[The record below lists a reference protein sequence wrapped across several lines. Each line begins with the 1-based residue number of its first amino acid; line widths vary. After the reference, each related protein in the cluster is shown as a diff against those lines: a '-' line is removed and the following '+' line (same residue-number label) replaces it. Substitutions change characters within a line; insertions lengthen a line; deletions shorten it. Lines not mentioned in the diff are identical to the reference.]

1 MACTTTS
8 SYKENIYNPDV
19 EQTISVI
26 INNKTVDPSFVKAIK
41 YDDKIFEVES
51 ISIGN
56 AVAREIQ
63 LELSNQFTEEF
74 TEVSL
79 SSTLHIETPETLAL
93 GTYMIVEKDNSNDY
107 YTKYILHDYM
117 DKFHKK
123 YDASSIVPCTR
134 FALLQ
139 SICNYCGVELENS
152 SIINGDVIVNTYD
165 NTIEA
170 LEYVRCIAERAA
182 GNAKITRYNKLRIKE
197 LNTNENIILPNEM
210 VGDYS
215 YDDEKTITKV
225 IFENATQKFEKGNN
239 TGECICLSQYSP
251 FSCTQEEVNNIFQ
264 SLNELTYQSL
274 KARIWG
280 DPSVDAGDRLTYGNI
295 KSFAQMSWQW
305 GNGFYGEYDCSLKTN
320 QQTSLVERLSNSQKI
335 RRIKSILDESNMQI
349 DLLLEENDE
358 NKTSIANLNLNL
370 ESIKSSVTKKIEDLE
385 NDTSPIAAQKGVKS
399 ATIYDAAEKSIMWQK
414 TYGKTTQK
422 NRAGYNILKN
432 SSFSNDLSDWAVL
445 KSGTTP
451 EITTYNGKKC
461 LHFKG
466 SLGSRQH
473 VSQSIEKRIAVGKTY
488 TVTCMAFL
496 KDFVAGT
503 TNCFLS
509 FYFDGKKTDG
519 TWTGESI
526 VSGAA
531 AFNSKSYDYSKGT
544 FIKTKYTFKIKEDTD
559 LTKAFGFY
567 IYARDFTGDLY
578 VYDVQIAEGTE
589 AKDWEDFGISPSTEF
604 PSVIAGVGR
613 ENYFNKNA
621 SPKSYGVST
630 SVLDTGVRET
640 ITVAGNYKYC
650 AFRLGGAELLG
661 KTMTIGMTITPSASN
676 TGLATIYFGNAS
688 SVSKQAVLNSTLSG
702 TGNKSVT
709 LNLPTSMPSDCTD
722 INLLLYANGTG
733 TGNVGDYVDYTNLI
747 INEGRELKKYVP
759 YEHTE
764 IGFEINNANLWNDD
778 LLYNTVTKTDDKF
791 TIDGWAQLVLDND
804 AIIKMFK
811 PNTKYT
817 IKIIRKITSIPS
829 TIKENRNGDLVL
841 YRPAPSYWNALDLYD
856 KGKDKVSVGDVI
868 TTYQT
873 ITTPSDLTDIR
884 LLGYAWYGNDDGS
897 TTYKGCGSI
906 EIQQIMVVEGEYT
919 ENDFPE
925 YKKHNS
931 QAVAIDLQG
940 NELYSLENG
949 TKDEIDVANGKVT
962 LIKKT
967 KEFTLAENKTMSASA
982 LTNTTRFVI
991 YNVASSSDDFLYAMS
1006 THFCYMVDYNADK
1019 EHFYIARN
1027 GAMYLFVN
1035 KSIAS
1040 TVDELKTWLSKNNVK
1055 FLYEL
1060 AEPEEI
1066 DLSKIDL
1073 PNAYRGINY
1082 ITFTELSDFY
1092 YYRDNALNE
1101 IYVSKDENE
1110 KQIRNINENF
1120 AKQEI
1125 TNNSIIQRVQETN
1138 ETMSNNYALK
1148 EEVSSEIQHTKN
1160 SLTIEFNE
1168 QIEDLQN
1175 KKTDTL
1181 KNQLVTIDVNG
1192 IEVSTNLSTVSTIM
1206 RNDRFAIK
1214 SGDTEAFYVGYDE
1227 NLKKSVS
1234 RMNDL
1239 TITDYFTA
1247 GYHRQEKF
1255 EIDGEKRTGWFFV
1268 GGE

>member
-8 SYKENIYNPDV
+8 SYKENIYNPDI

-93 GTYMIVEKDNSNDY
+93 GTYMVAEKDNSNDY

-123 YDASSIVPCTR
+123 YDASSMVPCTR

-182 GNAKITRYNKLRIKE
+182 GNAKITRYNKLKIKE

-215 YDDEKTITKV
+215 YDDQKTITKV

-264 SLNELTYQSL
+264 SLNGLTYQSL

-399 ATIYDAAEKSIMWQK
+399 ATIYDATEKSIMWQK

-422 NRAGYNILKN
+422 NREGYNILKN
-432 SSFSNDLSDWAVL
+432 SSFSNNLSDWAVL

-473 VSQSIEKRIAVGKTY
+473 VSQSIEKRISVGKTY

-526 VSGAA
+526 VGGAA
-531 AFNSKSYDYSKGT
+531 AFNSKSYDYSKGA
-544 FIKTKYTFKIKEDTD
+544 FIKTKYTFKIKKDTD

-604 PSVIAGVGR
+604 PSPIESVGR
-613 ENYFNKNA
+613 KNLFDYSKLNNDNTIQWTAYSDVGAVFRALPIYVGKNKKVYFSTNVPALKTEN
-621 SPKSYGVST
+621 
-630 SVLDTGVRET
+630 
-640 ITVAGNYKYC
+640 
-650 AFRLGGAELLG
+650 AFYA
-661 KTMTIGMTITPSASN
+661 
-676 TGLATIYFGNAS
+676 
-688 SVSKQAVLNSTLSG
+688 
-702 TGNKSVT
+702 
-709 LNLPTSMPSDCTD
+709 
-722 INLLLYANGTG
+722 INN
-733 TGNVGDYVDYTNLI
+733 
-747 INEGRELKKYVP
+747 INETTTNQINIDNSRVVNSNNDGYVYLGVVTNRQYYEDVQNNVYWIMISTDNVEYLP

-764 IGFEINNANLWNDD
+764 INA
-778 LLYNTVTKTDDKF
+778 TVTGKNLFDLESFMSSRGVTYTKNSDGSFLVNTEGATYRNPYQFSETD
-791 TIDGWAQLVLDND
+791 IDVSLSGLITLGTATYARIQLLNNKND
-804 AIIKMFK
+804 VISE
-811 PNTKYT
+811 
-817 IKIIRKITSIPS
+817 ITSSRP
-829 TIKENRNGDLVL
+829 TVL
-841 YRPAPSYWNALDLYD
+841 NKKACKIRFNWTNQGTFTLKDVMLE
-856 KGKDKVSVGDVI
+856 KGSVV
-868 TTYQT
+868 
-873 ITTPSDLTDIR
+873 TD
-884 LLGYAWYGNDDGS
+884 Y
-897 TTYKGCGSI
+897 
-906 EIQQIMVVEGEYT
+906 E
-919 ENDFPE
+919 E
-925 YKKHNS
+925 YKSNS
-931 QAVAIDLQG
+931 LAINLQG
-940 NELYSLENG
+940 NELCSLPKKI
-949 TKDEIDVANGKVT
+949 KDEVNITNGKSSIV
-962 LIKKT
+962 KRT
-967 KEFTLAENKTMSASA
+967 KEFILDENKTIVLEKA
-982 LTNTTRFVI
+982 LTNTTRFLI
-991 YNVASSSDDFLYAMS
+991 YNVTSSMNDYPSAIS
-1006 THFCYMVDYNADK
+1006 THFKYLVDYNSDA
-1019 EHFYIARN
+1019 EHFYITRN

-1066 DLSKIDL
+1066 DLGKTDL
-1073 PNAYRGINY
+1073 PNAYRGINH

-1175 KKTDTL
+1175 KQVDTL

-1192 IEVSTNLSTVSTIM
+1192 IAVSTNISAIKTIM
-1206 RNDRFAIK
+1206 NNDRFAIK

-1247 GYHRQEKF
+1247 GYHRQERF
-1255 EIDGEKRTGWFFV
+1255 EIDGEKRTGWFYV

>member
-8 SYKENIYNPDV
+8 SYKENIYNPDI

-93 GTYMIVEKDNSNDY
+93 GTYMVAEKDNSNDY

-123 YDASSIVPCTR
+123 YDASSMVPCTR

-182 GNAKITRYNKLRIKE
+182 GNAKITRYNKLKIKE

-215 YDDEKTITKV
+215 YDDQKTITKV

-264 SLNELTYQSL
+264 SLNGLTYQSL

-414 TYGKTTQK
+414 TYGKSTQATRSGKNLFTKQGNATPKTDTTFW
-422 NRAGYNILKN
+422 NGITY
-432 SSFSNDLSDWAVL
+432 
-445 KSGTTP
+445 TTP
-451 EITTYNGKKC
+451 ESDGWCKVSVDNTNGTATVFANQMTKRNTIDKLEVNKTYSILVEVRNLTMSGSSSTPSYLQLCETAKNSVWQSIQNYDLTMFKETNKVVFQM
-461 LHFKG
+461 LTKTNFDSSTMDFRNFVSVPKGYKVEFEYRLMVVKG
-466 SLGSRQH
+466 SYTLDTIGEYEPYGVMPSPDFPSPIESVGRKNLFD
-473 VSQSIEKRIAVGKTY
+473 VNSITENTY
-488 TVTCMAFL
+488 L
-496 KDFVAGT
+496 IAGT
-503 TNCFLS
+503 
-509 FYFDGKKTDG
+509 GG
-519 TWTGESI
+519 TGS
-526 VSGAA
+526 
-531 AFNSKSYDYSKGT
+531 
-544 FIKTKYTFKIKEDTD
+544 
-559 LTKAFGFY
+559 
-567 IYARDFTGDLY
+567 
-578 VYDVQIAEGTE
+578 
-589 AKDWEDFGISPSTEF
+589 
-604 PSVIAGVGR
+604 
-613 ENYFNKNA
+613 
-621 SPKSYGVST
+621 
-630 SVLDTGVRET
+630 
-640 ITVAGNYKYC
+640 
-650 AFRLGGAELLG
+650 
-661 KTMTIGMTITPSASN
+661 
-676 TGLATIYFGNAS
+676 S
-688 SVSKQAVLNSTLSG
+688 SVSNVSDFIFVKANQSYYLSYSYTSLLNTAYRTLCYYDTNKNFISG
-702 TGNKSVT
+702 ISIDPASFHTFT
-709 LNLPTSMPSDCTD
+709 PTQD
-722 INLLLYANGTG
+722 G
-733 TGNVGDYVDYTNLI
+733 YVRFSYDKNYTNIQL
-747 INEGRELKKYVP
+747 EKGTAATDYVP
-759 YEHTE
+759 YEHTD
-764 IGFEINNANLWNDD
+764 ISA
-778 LLYNTVTKTDDKF
+778 TVTGKNLINPNLPVNSKTQNGI
-791 TIDGWAQLVLDND
+791 TITNNGDGTYTATGTSTSSL
-804 AIIKMFK
+804 AISLTQK
-811 PNTKYT
+811 NT
-817 IKIIRKITSIPS
+817 IKLNKSTSY
-829 TIKENRNGDLVL
+829 TN
-841 YRPAPSYWNALDLYD
+841 
-856 KGKDKVSVGDVI
+856 
-868 TTYQT
+868 
-873 ITTPSDLTDIR
+873 
-884 LLGYAWYGNDDGS
+884 
-897 TTYKGCGSI
+897 SI
-906 EIQQIMVVEGEYT
+906 EILEGNFLGAIVVAVLDSEDKITYNYMNVSSSSLSNTKTPTEDLTIKAYEYYIDKANITVNFKFRVQLEEGTVATDYE
-919 ENDFPE
+919 E
-925 YKKHNS
+925 YKSNS
-931 QAVAIDLQG
+931 LTIDLQG
-940 NELYSLENG
+940 NELCSLPKKI
-949 TKDEIDVANGKVT
+949 KDEVNITNGEALLNKKLKKAVFDGSDDEGWTLYPNKTHTFALNMGQTIDKHDIAYCSRFTEISPDKFGVANG
-962 LIKKT
+962 IY
-967 KEFTLAENKTMSASA
+967 SAY
-982 LTNTTRFVI
+982 TNTI
-991 YNVASSSDDFLYAMS
+991 IIS
-1006 THFCYMVDYNADK
+1006 
-1019 EHFYIARN
+1019 
-1027 GAMYLFVN
+1027 YLDCDT
-1035 KSIAS
+1035 I
-1040 TVDELKTWLSKNNVK
+1040 DEFKTWLSNHNVEV
-1055 FLYEL
+1055 LYEL

-1066 DLSKIDL
+1066 NLGKIDL
-1073 PNAYRGINY
+1073 PNAYRGINH

-1148 EEVSSEIQHTKN
+1148 EEVSSEIQQTKN

-1175 KKTDTL
+1175 KQVDTL

-1192 IEVSTNLSTVSTIM
+1192 IAVSTNTSAIKTIM
-1206 RNDRFAIK
+1206 NNDRFAIK

-1247 GYHRQEKF
+1247 GYHRQERF
-1255 EIDGEKRTGWFFV
+1255 EIDGEKRTGWFYV

>member
-8 SYKENIYNPDV
+8 SYKENIYNPDI

-93 GTYMIVEKDNSNDY
+93 GTYMVVEKDNSNDY

-123 YDASSIVPCTR
+123 HDASSMVPCTR

-182 GNAKITRYNKLRIKE
+182 GNAKITRYNKLKIKE

-210 VGDYS
+210 IGDYS
-215 YDDEKTITKV
+215 YDDQKTITKV

-264 SLNELTYQSL
+264 SLNGLTYQSL

-461 LHFKG
+461 LHFNG

-473 VSQSIEKRIAVGKTY
+473 VSQSIEKRISVGKTY

-531 AFNSKSYDYSKGT
+531 AFNSKSYDYSKGA

-604 PSVIAGVGR
+604 PSPIESVGR
-613 ENYFNKNA
+613 KNLFDVTLDSSITNEIQYKTYRLEPNTKYTISTNTYLSNAVANVFIDLGTSLTPSSSANGVNGSKIITTDSTGYVTIGYRNYSMQLDYSTGMYYCQLEKGTVATDYVPYEHTDISATVIGKNIFNKNNLA
-621 SPKSYGVST
+621 KTFGANKSIIN
-630 SVLDTGVRET
+630 TGVRAT
-640 ITVAGNYKYC
+640 MTVAGKYKYY
-650 AFRLGGAELLG
+650 AMELGAKDLLD
-661 KTMTIGMTITPSASN
+661 KTITLNATITPSASN
-676 TGLATIYFGNAS
+676 VGQIALYFGNETS
-688 SVSKQAVLNSTLSG
+688 QSKKIISANKESG
-702 TGNKSVT
+702 TSNIYIPNIFPEDCDRVWILFYGNV
-709 LNLPTSMPSDCTD
+709 
-722 INLLLYANGTG
+722 AG
-733 TGNVGDYVDYTNLI
+733 TGNVGDYVDYSDLMI
-747 INEGRELKKYVP
+747 VV
-759 YEHTE
+759 
-764 IGFEINNANLWNDD
+764 ND
-778 LLYNTVTKTDDKF
+778 
-791 TIDGWAQLVLDND
+791 TIDN
-804 AIIKMFK
+804 
-811 PNTKYT
+811 Y
-817 IKIIRKITSIPS
+817 
-829 TIKENRNGDLVL
+829 E
-841 YRPAPSYWNALDLYD
+841 
-856 KGKDKVSVGDVI
+856 
-868 TTYQT
+868 
-873 ITTPSDLTDIR
+873 
-884 LLGYAWYGNDDGS
+884 
-897 TTYKGCGSI
+897 
-906 EIQQIMVVEGEYT
+906 
-919 ENDFPE
+919 E
-925 YKKHNS
+925 YKSNS
-931 QAVAIDLQG
+931 LTIDLQG
-940 NELYSLENG
+940 NELCSLPSG
-949 TKDEIDVANGKVT
+949 TKDEVNITNGKSSIV
-962 LIKKT
+962 KRT
-967 KEFTLAENKTMSASA
+967 KEFILDENKTIVLEKA
-982 LTNTTRFVI
+982 LTNTTRFLI
-991 YNVASSSDDFLYAMS
+991 YNVTSSMNDYPSAIS
-1006 THFCYMVDYNADK
+1006 THFKYLVDYNSDT
-1019 EHFYIARN
+1019 EHFYITRN

-1066 DLSKIDL
+1066 DLGKTDL
-1073 PNAYRGINY
+1073 PNAYRGINH

-1148 EEVSSEIQHTKN
+1148 EEVSSEIQQTKN

-1175 KKTDTL
+1175 KQVDTL

-1192 IEVSTNLSTVSTIM
+1192 IAVSTNISAIKTIM
-1206 RNDRFAIK
+1206 NNDRFAIK

-1247 GYHRQEKF
+1247 GYHRQERF
-1255 EIDGEKRTGWFFV
+1255 EIDGEKRTGWFYV

>member
-8 SYKENIYNPDV
+8 SYKENIYNPDI

-93 GTYMIVEKDNSNDY
+93 GTYMVAEKDNSNDY

-123 YDASSIVPCTR
+123 YDASSMVPCTR

-182 GNAKITRYNKLRIKE
+182 GNAKITRYNKLKIKE

-210 VGDYS
+210 LGDYS
-215 YDDEKTITKV
+215 YDDQKTITKV

-264 SLNELTYQSL
+264 SLNGLTYQSL

-414 TYGKTTQK
+414 TYGKSTQK
-422 NRAGYNILKN
+422 TRSGYNLVKN
-432 SSFSNDLSDWAVL
+432 GN
-445 KSGTTP
+445 K
-451 EITTYNGKKC
+451 
-461 LHFKG
+461 FKG
-466 SLGSRQH
+466 ACGCAAGITGSLTNEGYQQFDVETGNSNWTTGWFY
-473 VSQSIEKRIAVGKTY
+473 SINQEIEENLSEGDTFTIMFTMRRTEGISVPPKIYIKNGMGYYSMIGTLSTEFSVVYY
-488 TVTCMAFL
+488 T
-496 KDFVAGT
+496 
-503 TNCFLS
+503 
-509 FYFDGKKTDG
+509 G
-519 TWTGESI
+519 TWKDTNSI
-526 VSGAA
+526 GPHLG
-531 AFNSKSYDYSKGT
+531 FGGLTGT
-544 FIKTKYTFKIKEDTD
+544 FIIKNWMIKKGGLE
-559 LTKAFGFY
+559 
-567 IYARDFTGDLY
+567 
-578 VYDVQIAEGTE
+578 E
-589 AKDWEDFGISPSTEF
+589 WEDYGVMPSPDF
-604 PSVIAGVGR
+604 PSPIESVGR
-613 ENYFNKNA
+613 RNIIKSLSRKWSDGINYN
-621 SPKSYGVST
+621 
-630 SVLDTGVRET
+630 LDNSL
-640 ITVAGNYKYC
+640 IK
-650 AFRLGGAELLG
+650 
-661 KTMTIGMTITPSASN
+661 KTMTFSCIIDTSITSANLYIIPATGVSAISLGTINFTANQRVAKTFDLNDEQIQVIKSNQGGIFQIYKSSAFESAN
-676 TGLATIYFGNAS
+676 ITDAQLEKGTVAT
-688 SVSKQAVLNSTLSG
+688 
-702 TGNKSVT
+702 
-709 LNLPTSMPSDCTD
+709 D
-722 INLLLYANGTG
+722 
-733 TGNVGDYVDYTNLI
+733 
-747 INEGRELKKYVP
+747 YVP

-764 IGFEINNANLWNDD
+764 ISE
-778 LLYNTVTKTDDKF
+778 TVTGKNLLENKTKNSGISRGITF
-791 TIDGWAQLVLDND
+791 TLNGDGSYTLNGTND
-804 AIIKMFK
+804 GTGNSTVFLSSSSNPTTLKAG
-811 PNTKYT
+811 TYYT
-817 IKIIRKITSIPS
+817 IPTPNGVQITGAKIGGGYFQFASSSRSQFTLNEDIQAQIYIQVP
-829 TIKENRNGDLVL
+829 NR
-841 YRPAPSYWNALDLYD
+841 
-856 KGKDKVSVGDVI
+856 I
-868 TTYQT
+868 TTTYNN
-873 ITTPSDLTDIR
+873 IKVYPMISTTPITQ
-884 LLGYAWYGNDDGS
+884 
-897 TTYKGCGSI
+897 T
-906 EIQQIMVVEGEYT
+906 EY
-919 ENDFPE
+919 EE
-925 YKKHNS
+925 YKSNS
-931 QAVAIDLQG
+931 LAINLQG
-940 NELYSLENG
+940 NELCSLPNG
-949 TKDEIDVANGKVT
+949 TKDEGNIANGEAL
-962 LIKKT
+962 LIKKI
-967 KEFTLAENKTMSASA
+967 KKVVFDG
-982 LTNTTRFVI
+982 
-991 YNVASSSDDFLYAMS
+991 SDDEGWIMGTDTFNNFHYFTTYKITDFKKGKPGTPLNIFVSDKFHFVKSAGVADLGGSYFINSQFLVFS
-1006 THFCYMVDYNADK
+1006 DIETINDF
-1019 EHFYIARN
+1019 
-1027 GAMYLFVN
+1027 
-1035 KSIAS
+1035 
-1040 TVDELKTWLSKNNVK
+1040 KTWLSNHNVEV
-1055 FLYEL
+1055 LYEL

-1066 DLSKIDL
+1066 NLGKIDL
-1073 PNAYRGINY
+1073 PNAYRGINH

-1148 EEVSSEIQHTKN
+1148 EEVSSEIQQTKN

-1175 KKTDTL
+1175 KQVDTL

-1192 IEVSTNLSTVSTIM
+1192 IAVSTNTSAIKTIM
-1206 RNDRFAIK
+1206 NNDRFAIK

-1247 GYHRQEKF
+1247 GYHRQERF
-1255 EIDGEKRTGWFFV
+1255 EIDGEKRTGWFYV

>member
-8 SYKENIYNPDV
+8 SYKENIYNPDI

-26 INNKTVDPSFVKAIK
+26 INNKTIDPSFVKAIK

-93 GTYMIVEKDNSNDY
+93 GTYMVAEKDNSNDY

-123 YDASSIVPCTR
+123 YDASSMVPCTR

-139 SICNYCGVELENS
+139 SICNYCGIELENS
-152 SIINGDVIVNTYD
+152 SLINGDVIVNTYD

-182 GNAKITRYNKLRIKE
+182 GNAKITRYNKLKIKE

-215 YDDEKTITKV
+215 YDDQKTITKV

-264 SLNELTYQSL
+264 SLNGLTYQSL

-385 NDTSPIAAQKGVKS
+385 NDTSPIAVQKGVKS

-461 LHFKG
+461 LHFNG

-473 VSQSIEKRIAVGKTY
+473 VSQSIEKRISVGKTY

-531 AFNSKSYDYSKGT
+531 AFNSKSYDYSKGA

-604 PSVIAGVGR
+604 PSPIESVGR
-613 ENYFNKNA
+613 KNLFDGIFELGIINGDTGENFANNSYVRNKNYI
-621 SPKSYGVST
+621 PVEELT
-630 SVLDTGVRET
+630 
-640 ITVAGNYKYC
+640 NYKFSSIDYTGSINVYEYK
-650 AFRLGGAELLG
+650 ADFSYNLTTNKQIALSSYLTTNKDTKYIRFRP
-661 KTMTIGMTITPSASN
+661 TSATTN
-676 TGLATIYFGNAS
+676 
-688 SVSKQAVLNSTLSG
+688 
-702 TGNKSVT
+702 
-709 LNLPTSMPSDCTD
+709 LNLRFQLEKGIVATD
-722 INLLLYANGTG
+722 
-733 TGNVGDYVDYTNLI
+733 
-747 INEGRELKKYVP
+747 YVP

-764 IGFEINNANLWNDD
+764 ISA
-778 LLYNTVTKTDDKF
+778 TVTGKNLINPNLPANSKTQNGI
-791 TIDGWAQLVLDND
+791 TITNNGDGTYTATGTSTSSL
-804 AIIKMFK
+804 AISLTQK
-811 PNTKYT
+811 NT
-817 IKIIRKITSIPS
+817 IKLNKSTSY
-829 TIKENRNGDLVL
+829 TN
-841 YRPAPSYWNALDLYD
+841 
-856 KGKDKVSVGDVI
+856 
-868 TTYQT
+868 
-873 ITTPSDLTDIR
+873 
-884 LLGYAWYGNDDGS
+884 
-897 TTYKGCGSI
+897 SI
-906 EIQQIMVVEGEYT
+906 EILEGNFLGAIVVTVLDSEDKITYNYINVSSSSLSNTKTPTEDLTIKTYEYYIDKANIT
-919 ENDFPE
+919 VNFKFRVQLEKGAQATTYE
-925 YKKHNS
+925 QYKSNS
-931 QAVAIDLQG
+931 LAINLQG
-940 NELYSLENG
+940 NELCSLPSG
-949 TKDEIDVANGKVT
+949 TKDEVNITNGKSSIVK
-962 LIKKT
+962 IT
-967 KEFTLAENKTMSASA
+967 KEFILDENKTIVLEKA
-982 LTNTTRFVI
+982 LTNTTRFLI
-991 YNVASSSDDFLYAMS
+991 YNVTSSMNDYPSAIS
-1006 THFCYMVDYNADK
+1006 THFKYLVDYNSDT
-1019 EHFYIARN
+1019 EHFYITRN

-1066 DLSKIDL
+1066 DLGKTDL
-1073 PNAYRGINY
+1073 LNAYRGINH

-1175 KKTDTL
+1175 KQVDTL

-1192 IEVSTNLSTVSTIM
+1192 IAVSTNTSAIKTIM
-1206 RNDRFAIK
+1206 NNDRFAIK

-1247 GYHRQEKF
+1247 GYHRQERF
-1255 EIDGEKRTGWFFV
+1255 EIDGEKRTGWFYV

>member
-8 SYKENIYNPDV
+8 SYKENIYNSDI

-93 GTYMIVEKDNSNDY
+93 GTYIVVEKDNSNDY

-123 YDASSIVPCTR
+123 YDASSMVPCTR

-182 GNAKITRYNKLRIKE
+182 GNAKITRYNKLKIKE

-210 VGDYS
+210 IGDYS
-215 YDDEKTITKV
+215 YDDQKIITKV

-264 SLNELTYQSL
+264 SLNGLTYQSL

-414 TYGKTTQK
+414 TYGKSTQAT
-422 NRAGYNILKN
+422 RSGYNLVKN
-432 SSFSNDLSDWAVL
+432 GN
-445 KSGTTP
+445 K
-451 EITTYNGKKC
+451 
-461 LHFKG
+461 FKG
-466 SLGSRQH
+466 ACGCATGITGSLTNEGYQQFD
-473 VSQSIEKRIAVGKTY
+473 VETGN
-488 TVTCMAFL
+488 
-496 KDFVAGT
+496 GNWT
-503 TNCFLS
+503 TNWFYSINQEIEENLS
-509 FYFDGKKTDG
+509 EGDTFTIMFTMRRTEGMSIPPKIYIKNGMGYYSMIGTLSTEFSVVYYTG
-519 TWTGESI
+519 TWKDTNGI
-526 VSGAA
+526 APHLG
-531 AFNSKSYDYSKGT
+531 FGGLTGT
-544 FIKTKYTFKIKEDTD
+544 FIIKNWMIKKGGLE
-559 LTKAFGFY
+559 
-567 IYARDFTGDLY
+567 
-578 VYDVQIAEGTE
+578 E
-589 AKDWEDFGISPSTEF
+589 WEDYGVMPSPDY
-604 PSVIAGVGR
+604 PSPIESVGR
-613 ENYFNKNA
+613 KNIIKSLSSKWSSGINYN
-621 SPKSYGVST
+621 
-630 SVLDTGVRET
+630 LDNSL
-640 ITVAGNYKYC
+640 IK
-650 AFRLGGAELLG
+650 
-661 KTMTIGMTITPSASN
+661 KTMTFSCIIDTSITSANLYIIPATGVSAISLGTINFTANQRATKTFNLTDEQIQAIKSNQGGIFQIYKSSAFESAN
-676 TGLATIYFGNAS
+676 ITDAQLEKGVAT
-688 SVSKQAVLNSTLSG
+688 
-702 TGNKSVT
+702 
-709 LNLPTSMPSDCTD
+709 D
-722 INLLLYANGTG
+722 
-733 TGNVGDYVDYTNLI
+733 
-747 INEGRELKKYVP
+747 YVP
-759 YEHTE
+759 YDHTE
-764 IGFEINNANLWNDD
+764 ISATVTGKNLFNEENVVNLALSDKIIYHSSYKGYYTSCKEGDVFSLSRNDTTNNRFRVVFTTEEPANGVAYFGGTGQTTAYDNSLKIENIVAPKNANYIFVYLSNIGDE
-778 LLYNTVTKTDDKF
+778 LPSE
-791 TIDGWAQLVLDND
+791 IQL
-804 AIIKMFK
+804 
-811 PNTKYT
+811 
-817 IKIIRKITSIPS
+817 
-829 TIKENRNGDLVL
+829 E
-841 YRPAPSYWNALDLYD
+841 
-856 KGKDKVSVGDVI
+856 KGTA
-868 TTYQT
+868 TTYEPYQSNT
-873 ITTPSDLTDIR
+873 LT
-884 LLGYAWYGNDDGS
+884 
-897 TTYKGCGSI
+897 
-906 EIQQIMVVEGEYT
+906 
-919 ENDFPE
+919 
-925 YKKHNS
+925 
-931 QAVAIDLQG
+931 IDLQG
-940 NELYSLENG
+940 NELCSLPNG
-949 TKDEIDVANGKVT
+949 TKDEVNITNGKSSIV
-962 LIKKT
+962 KRT
-967 KEFTLAENKTMSASA
+967 KEFILDENKTIVLEKA
-982 LTNTTRFVI
+982 LTNTTRFLI
-991 YNVASSSDDFLYAMS
+991 YNVTSSMNDYPSAIS
-1006 THFCYMVDYNADK
+1006 THFKYLVDYNSDT
-1019 EHFYIARN
+1019 EHFYITRN
-1027 GAMYLFVN
+1027 GGMYLFVN

-1066 DLSKIDL
+1066 DLGKTDL
-1073 PNAYRGINY
+1073 PNAYRGINH

-1148 EEVSSEIQHTKN
+1148 EEVSSEIQQTKK

-1175 KKTDTL
+1175 KQVDTL

-1192 IEVSTNLSTVSTIM
+1192 VAVSTNISAIKTIM
-1206 RNDRFAIK
+1206 NNDRFAIK

-1247 GYHRQEKF
+1247 GYHRQERF
-1255 EIDGEKRTGWFFV
+1255 EIDGEKRTGWFYV

>member
-215 YDDEKTITKV
+215 YDDQKTITKV
-225 IFENATQKFEKGNN
+225 IYENATQKFEKGNN

-264 SLNELTYQSL
+264 SLNGLTYQSL

-422 NRAGYNILKN
+422 SRVGYNILKN

-640 ITVAGNYKYC
+640 ITVAGTYKYC

-747 INEGRELKKYVP
+747 INEGRELKEYVP

-764 IGFEINNANLWNDD
+764 ISATVTGKNLLKNTLVNETKNGITLKVNEDKSIILSGTATKDTPFYFMMPDNSLLLKQGTYTLSGNNSNSSNIKLLIHTKDWKLLGNNLIGGTTFTLNENTEVFVYAWVANGATINTTMYPMLEAGN
-778 LLYNTVTKTDDKF
+778 TKTDYEQYKS
-791 TIDGWAQLVLDND
+791 NS
-804 AIIKMFK
+804 
-811 PNTKYT
+811 
-817 IKIIRKITSIPS
+817 IT
-829 TIKENRNGDLVL
+829 
-841 YRPAPSYWNALDLYD
+841 
-856 KGKDKVSVGDVI
+856 
-868 TTYQT
+868 
-873 ITTPSDLTDIR
+873 
-884 LLGYAWYGNDDGS
+884 
-897 TTYKGCGSI
+897 
-906 EIQQIMVVEGEYT
+906 
-919 ENDFPE
+919 
-925 YKKHNS
+925 
-931 QAVAIDLQG
+931 IDLQG
-940 NELYSLENG
+940 NELCSLANG
-949 TKDEIDVANGKVT
+949 TKDETDVTNGKVT

-967 KEFTLAENKTMSASA
+967 KEFTLDENKTMSASA
-982 LTNTTRFVI
+982 LANTTRFVI
-991 YNVASSSDDFLYAMS
+991 SNVASSSDDFLYAMS
-1006 THFCYMVDYNADK
+1006 THFCYMADYNADK

-1066 DLSKIDL
+1066 DLGKIDL

-1101 IYVSKDENE
+1101 IYVSKDENK

-1148 EEVSSEIQHTKN
+1148 GEVSSEIQHTKN

-1181 KNQLVTIDVNG
+1181 KNQLVTIDASG
-1192 IEVSTNLSTVSTIM
+1192 IAVSTNTSAIKTIM
-1206 RNDRFAIK
+1206 NNDRFAIK
-1214 SGDTEAFYVGYDE
+1214 SGDTGAFYVGYDE

-1255 EIDGEKRTGWFFV
+1255 EIDGEKRTGWFYV

>member
-8 SYKENIYNPDV
+8 SYKENIYNPDI

-93 GTYMIVEKDNSNDY
+93 GTYMVAEKDNSNDY

-123 YDASSIVPCTR
+123 YDASSMVPCTR

-182 GNAKITRYNKLRIKE
+182 GNAKITRYNKLKIKE

-215 YDDEKTITKV
+215 YDDQKTITKV

-264 SLNELTYQSL
+264 SLNGLTYQSL

-385 NDTSPIAAQKGVKS
+385 NDTSPIAVQKGVKS

-432 SSFSNDLSDWAVL
+432 SSFSNNLSDWAVL

-461 LHFKG
+461 LHFNG

-473 VSQSIEKRIAVGKTY
+473 VSQSIEKRISVGKTY

-496 KDFVAGT
+496 KNFVAGT

-531 AFNSKSYDYSKGT
+531 AFNSKSYDYSKGA

-604 PSVIAGVGR
+604 PSPIESVGR
-613 ENYFNKNA
+613 KNLFDGIFELGIINGNTGENFANNSYVRNKNYIPVEELTNYKFSSIDYTDSINIYEYKA
-621 SPKSYGVST
+621 DFSYNLTTNKQIALSSYLTTNKDTKYIRFRPT
-630 SVLDTGVRET
+630 SATTNLNLRFQLEKG
-640 ITVAGNYKYC
+640 TVA
-650 AFRLGGAELLG
+650 
-661 KTMTIGMTITPSASN
+661 
-676 TGLATIYFGNAS
+676 
-688 SVSKQAVLNSTLSG
+688 
-702 TGNKSVT
+702 
-709 LNLPTSMPSDCTD
+709 TD
-722 INLLLYANGTG
+722 
-733 TGNVGDYVDYTNLI
+733 
-747 INEGRELKKYVP
+747 YVP

-764 IGFEINNANLWNDD
+764 ISA
-778 LLYNTVTKTDDKF
+778 TVTGKNLVNPNLPVNSKTQNGI
-791 TIDGWAQLVLDND
+791 TITNNGDGTYTATGTSTSSL
-804 AIIKMFK
+804 AISLTQK
-811 PNTKYT
+811 NT
-817 IKIIRKITSIPS
+817 IKLNKSTSY
-829 TIKENRNGDLVL
+829 TN
-841 YRPAPSYWNALDLYD
+841 
-856 KGKDKVSVGDVI
+856 
-868 TTYQT
+868 
-873 ITTPSDLTDIR
+873 
-884 LLGYAWYGNDDGS
+884 
-897 TTYKGCGSI
+897 SI
-906 EIQQIMVVEGEYT
+906 EILEGNFLGAIVVAVLDSEDKITYNYINVSSSSLSNTKTPTEDLTIKTYEYYIDKANITVNFKFRVQLEEGTVATDYE
-919 ENDFPE
+919 E
-925 YKKHNS
+925 YKSNLLT
-931 QAVAIDLQG
+931 INLQG
-940 NELYSLENG
+940 NELCSLPDG
-949 TKDEIDVANGKVT
+949 TKDEVNITNGKSSIV
-962 LIKKT
+962 KRT
-967 KEFTLAENKTMSASA
+967 KEFILDENKTIVLEKA
-982 LTNTTRFVI
+982 LTNTTRFLI
-991 YNVASSSDDFLYAMS
+991 YNVTSSMNDYPSAIS
-1006 THFCYMVDYNADK
+1006 THFKYLVDYNLDT
-1019 EHFYIARN
+1019 EHFYITRN

-1066 DLSKIDL
+1066 DLGKTDL
-1073 PNAYRGINY
+1073 PNAYRGINH

-1175 KKTDTL
+1175 KQVDTL

-1192 IEVSTNLSTVSTIM
+1192 IAVSTNTSAIKTIM
-1206 RNDRFAIK
+1206 NNDRFAIK

-1247 GYHRQEKF
+1247 GYHRQERF
-1255 EIDGEKRTGWFFV
+1255 EIDGEKRTGWFYV

>member
-8 SYKENIYNPDV
+8 SYKENIYNPDI

-123 YDASSIVPCTR
+123 YDASSMVPCTR

-182 GNAKITRYNKLRIKE
+182 GNAKITRYNKLKIKE

-210 VGDYS
+210 IGDYS
-215 YDDEKTITKV
+215 YDDQKIITKV

-264 SLNELTYQSL
+264 SLNGLTYQSL

-414 TYGKTTQK
+414 TYGKSTQTTRSGK
-422 NRAGYNILKN
+422 NLFTKQGNATPATDTTFWNLITH
-432 SSFSNDLSDWAVL
+432 
-445 KSGTTP
+445 TTP
-451 EITTYNGKKC
+451 ESDGWCKVSVDNTNGTATVFANQFTKRNTIDKLEVNKTYSILVEVRNLTMSGSGSSSTPSYLQLCETAKNSVWQSIQNYDLAIFKETNKAVFQM
-461 LHFKG
+461 LTKTNFDSSTMDFRNFVSVAKGYKVEFEYRLMVVKG
-466 SLGSRQH
+466 S
-473 VSQSIEKRIAVGKTY
+473 Y
-488 TVTCMAFL
+488 TLDTI
-496 KDFVAGT
+496 
-503 TNCFLS
+503 
-509 FYFDGKKTDG
+509 
-519 TWTGESI
+519 GE
-526 VSGAA
+526 
-531 AFNSKSYDYSKGT
+531 Y
-544 FIKTKYTFKIKEDTD
+544 E
-559 LTKAFGFY
+559 
-567 IYARDFTGDLY
+567 
-578 VYDVQIAEGTE
+578 
-589 AKDWEDFGISPSTEF
+589 P
-604 PSVIAGVGR
+604 
-613 ENYFNKNA
+613 
-621 SPKSYGVST
+621 YGVSPSPDFPSPIE
-630 SVLDTGVRET
+630 SVGRKNIIKSLSSKWSAGINYNLDNSL
-640 ITVAGNYKYC
+640 IK
-650 AFRLGGAELLG
+650 
-661 KTMTIGMTITPSASN
+661 KTMTFSCIIDTSITSAN
-676 TGLATIYFGNAS
+676 LYIIPATG
-688 SVSKQAVLNSTLSG
+688 VSA
-702 TGNKSVT
+702 
-709 LNLPTSMPSDCTD
+709 
-722 INLLLYANGTG
+722 INLGTINFTANQRVVKTFDLTDEQIQVIKSNQGGIFQIYKSSAFESANITDAQLEKGTVA
-733 TGNVGDYVDYTNLI
+733 TD
-747 INEGRELKKYVP
+747 YVP

-764 IGFEINNANLWNDD
+764 ISE
-778 LLYNTVTKTDDKF
+778 TVTGKNLVNPNLPVNSKTQNGI
-791 TIDGWAQLVLDND
+791 TITNNGDGTYTATGTSTSSL
-804 AIIKMFK
+804 AISLTQK
-811 PNTKYT
+811 NT
-817 IKIIRKITSIPS
+817 IKLNKSTSY
-829 TIKENRNGDLVL
+829 TN
-841 YRPAPSYWNALDLYD
+841 
-856 KGKDKVSVGDVI
+856 
-868 TTYQT
+868 
-873 ITTPSDLTDIR
+873 
-884 LLGYAWYGNDDGS
+884 
-897 TTYKGCGSI
+897 SI
-906 EIQQIMVVEGEYT
+906 EILEGNFLGAIVVAVLDSEDKITYNYINVSSSSLSNTKTPTEDLTIKTYEYYIDKANITVNFKFRVQLEEGTVATEY
-919 ENDFPE
+919 EE
-925 YKKHNS
+925 YKSNS
-931 QAVAIDLQG
+931 LTIDLRG
-940 NELYSLENG
+940 NELCSLPNG
-949 TKDEIDVANGKVT
+949 IKDEVNITNGEALLTKRIDKVILNGSENWTLYSNKTHTFALKMGQTIGKHDRAYCSHFTEIGSDKFDVATG
-962 LIKKT
+962 IY
-967 KEFTLAENKTMSASA
+967 SAY
-982 LTNTTRFVI
+982 TNTI
-991 YNVASSSDDFLYAMS
+991 IIS
-1006 THFCYMVDYNADK
+1006 
-1019 EHFYIARN
+1019 
-1027 GAMYLFVN
+1027 YLDCD
-1035 KSIAS
+1035 
-1040 TVDELKTWLSKNNVK
+1040 TVDAFKTWLSTHNVEV
-1055 FLYEL
+1055 LYEV

-1066 DLSKIDL
+1066 DLGKTDL
-1073 PNAYRGINY
+1073 PNAYRGINH

-1175 KKTDTL
+1175 KQVDTL

-1192 IEVSTNLSTVSTIM
+1192 IAVSTNTSAIKTIM
-1206 RNDRFAIK
+1206 NNDRFAIK

-1247 GYHRQEKF
+1247 GYHRQERF
-1255 EIDGEKRTGWFFV
+1255 EIDGEKRTGWFYV

>member
-1 MACTTTS
+1 MTCTTTS
-8 SYKENIYNPDV
+8 SYKENIYNPDI

-93 GTYMIVEKDNSNDY
+93 GTYMVAEKDNSNDY

-123 YDASSIVPCTR
+123 YDASSMVPCTR

-182 GNAKITRYNKLRIKE
+182 GNAKITRYNKLKIKE

-215 YDDEKTITKV
+215 YDDQKTITKV

-264 SLNELTYQSL
+264 SLNGLTYQSL

-385 NDTSPIAAQKGVKS
+385 NDTSPIAVQKGVKS

-461 LHFKG
+461 LHFNG

-473 VSQSIEKRIAVGKTY
+473 VSQSIEKRISVGKTY

-531 AFNSKSYDYSKGT
+531 AFNSKSYDYSKGA

-604 PSVIAGVGR
+604 PSPIESVGR
-613 ENYFNKNA
+613 KNLFDVTLDSSITNEIQYKTYRLEPNTKYTISTNTYLSNAVANVFIDLGTSLTPSSSANGVNGSKIITTDSTGYVTIGYRNYSMQLDYSTGMYYCQLEKGTVATDYVPYEHTDISATVIGKNVFNKNNLA
-621 SPKSYGVST
+621 KTFGANKSIIN
-630 SVLDTGVRET
+630 TGVRAT
-640 ITVAGNYKYC
+640 MTVAGKYKYY
-650 AFRLGGAELLG
+650 AMELGAKDLLD
-661 KTMTIGMTITPSASN
+661 KTITLNATITPSASN
-676 TGLATIYFGNAS
+676 VGQIALYFGNETS
-688 SVSKQAVLNSTLSG
+688 QSKKIISANKESG
-702 TGNKSVT
+702 TSNIYIPNIFPEDCDRVWILFYGNVAG
-709 LNLPTSMPSDCTD
+709 
-722 INLLLYANGTG
+722 I
-733 TGNVGDYVDYTNLI
+733 GNVGDYVDYSDLMI
-747 INEGRELKKYVP
+747 VV
-759 YEHTE
+759 
-764 IGFEINNANLWNDD
+764 ND
-778 LLYNTVTKTDDKF
+778 
-791 TIDGWAQLVLDND
+791 TIDN
-804 AIIKMFK
+804 
-811 PNTKYT
+811 Y
-817 IKIIRKITSIPS
+817 
-829 TIKENRNGDLVL
+829 E
-841 YRPAPSYWNALDLYD
+841 
-856 KGKDKVSVGDVI
+856 
-868 TTYQT
+868 
-873 ITTPSDLTDIR
+873 
-884 LLGYAWYGNDDGS
+884 
-897 TTYKGCGSI
+897 
-906 EIQQIMVVEGEYT
+906 
-919 ENDFPE
+919 E
-925 YKKHNS
+925 YKSNS
-931 QAVAIDLQG
+931 LTIDLQG
-940 NELYSLENG
+940 NELCSLPSG
-949 TKDEIDVANGKVT
+949 TKDEVNITNGKSSIV
-962 LIKKT
+962 KRT
-967 KEFTLAENKTMSASA
+967 KEFILDENKTIVLEKA
-982 LTNTTRFVI
+982 LTNTTRFLI
-991 YNVASSSDDFLYAMS
+991 YNVTSSMNDYPSAIS
-1006 THFCYMVDYNADK
+1006 THFKYLVDYNSDT
-1019 EHFYIARN
+1019 EHFYITRN

-1066 DLSKIDL
+1066 DLGKTDL
-1073 PNAYRGINY
+1073 PNAYRGINH

-1175 KKTDTL
+1175 KQVDTL

-1192 IEVSTNLSTVSTIM
+1192 IAVSTNISAIKTIM
-1206 RNDRFAIK
+1206 NNDRFAIK

-1247 GYHRQEKF
+1247 GYHRQERF
-1255 EIDGEKRTGWFFV
+1255 EIDGEKRTGWFYV

>member
-1 MACTTTS
+1 MASTNYINECKNDAYKNRLGKIEVAEKKVTTGTS
-8 SYKENIYNPDV
+8 
-19 EQTISVI
+19 
-26 INNKTVDPSFVKAIK
+26 IK
-41 YDDKIFEVES
+41 IEKSLEH
-51 ISIGN
+51 
-56 AVAREIQ
+56 Q
-63 LELSNQFTEEF
+63 LELS
-74 TEVSL
+74 
-79 SSTLHIETPETLAL
+79 LA
-93 GTYMIVEKDNSNDY
+93 
-107 YTKYILHDYM
+107 
-117 DKFHKK
+117 
-123 YDASSIVPCTR
+123 
-134 FALLQ
+134 
-139 SICNYCGVELENS
+139 
-152 SIINGDVIVNTYD
+152 
-165 NTIEA
+165 
-170 LEYVRCIAERAA
+170 
-182 GNAKITRYNKLRIKE
+182 
-197 LNTNENIILPNEM
+197 
-210 VGDYS
+210 
-215 YDDEKTITKV
+215 
-225 IFENATQKFEKGNN
+225 
-239 TGECICLSQYSP
+239 
-251 FSCTQEEVNNIFQ
+251 
-264 SLNELTYQSL
+264 
-274 KARIWG
+274 
-280 DPSVDAGDRLTYGNI
+280 
-295 KSFAQMSWQW
+295 
-305 GNGFYGEYDCSLKTN
+305 
-320 QQTSLVERLSNSQKI
+320 
-335 RRIKSILDESNMQI
+335 
-349 DLLLEENDE
+349 
-358 NKTSIANLNLNL
+358 
-370 ESIKSSVTKKIEDLE
+370 
-385 NDTSPIAAQKGVKS
+385 
-399 ATIYDAAEKSIMWQK
+399 
-414 TYGKTTQK
+414 GKTTQK
-422 NRAGYNILKN
+422 SRVGYNILKN
-432 SSFSNDLSDWAVL
+432 SGFSNDLSDWAVL

-519 TWTGESI
+519 TWTGESF
-526 VSGAA
+526 VSGAP

-544 FIKTKYTFKIKEDTD
+544 FIRTKYTFKIKEDTD

-589 AKDWEDFGISPSTEF
+589 AKAWEDFGISPSTEF

-688 SVSKQAVLNSTLSG
+688 SVSKQAVLNSSLSG

-747 INEGRELKKYVP
+747 INEGRELKEYVP

-778 LLYNTVTKTDDKF
+778 LVINATKSTDGFTMTDK
-791 TIDGWAQLVLDND
+791 WAVPLLTQNNVL
-804 AIIKMFK
+804 KTFK
-811 PNTKYT
+811 PNTTYT
-817 IKIIRKITSIPS
+817 IKVVSKVLSKPTTLSPS
-829 TIKENRNGDLVL
+829 QSRYDLLL
-841 YRPAPSYWNALDLYD
+841 YKSPPWTYFALNTYD
-856 KGKDKVSVGDVI
+856 KVNAKVGDI
-868 TTYQT
+868 NTTYTT
-873 ITTPSDLTDIR
+873 ITTPSDLYNFN
-884 LLGYAWYGNDDGS
+884 LAGYCFFGNDDGS

-931 QAVAIDLQG
+931 QAVTIDLQG
-940 NELYSLENG
+940 NELCSLANG
-949 TKDEIDVANGKVT
+949 TKDETDVTNGKVT

-967 KEFTLAENKTMSASA
+967 KEFTLDENKTMSAST

-1006 THFCYMVDYNADK
+1006 THFYYMADYNADK

-1060 AEPEEI
+1060 AEPET
-1066 DLSKIDL
+1066 
-1073 PNAYRGINY
+1073 INLGTVEMPHTYDDVSY
-1082 ITFTELSDFY
+1082 ITNSADTEMAVKAYEWTD
-1092 YYRDNALNE
+1092 
-1101 IYVSKDENE
+1101 
-1110 KQIRNINENF
+1110 
-1120 AKQEI
+1120 EI
-1125 TNNSIIQRVQETN
+1125 TNDDNLQSIQIDSGCYTDGNIIGSVYVECLNANFVAETTNLVDKIIRCQIGVKYADLSTEYICKGKYIIERPNNEITAQMSQITAYSGLYTNLEAIYICNLDYSAGNITLKDVYIDVCKQLGLTPLKTDFLNSTIPITDNPFKNNEKNRVVLQTVSKIACSFVNVYEDNNQIDLCWLSENAEPDYTFEMSDYVSVEGGQVICGPINCLIIKNSQIDDENVTIKDDESIKANGEHSITISDDYILHNAELRQQAITSIWNRVKGLKYVDCKLITYYGKPFLKLGNKIRIYTSDTDYFDTYVLKHKFEYDGAFASTIESPALTEQEIKTKQDISLGKALANVQIDLDKQKERITSTVTTTNALQDSVSDLSEAVQEQESQMQTLSTALTQTN
-1138 ETMSNNYALK
+1138 QSLQAEVKQISESLENG
-1148 EEVSSEIQHTKN
+1148 VSS
-1160 SLTIEFNE
+1160 
-1168 QIEDLQN
+1168 
-1175 KKTDTL
+1175 L
-1181 KNQLVTIDVNG
+1181 KNKLVTIDING
-1192 IEVSTNLSTVSTIM
+1192 IAVSTSTSAIKAIM
-1206 RNDRFAIK
+1206 NNDRFAIK

-1255 EIDGEKRTGWFFV
+1255 EIDSEKRTGWFYV

>member
-8 SYKENIYNPDV
+8 SYKENIYNPDI

-93 GTYMIVEKDNSNDY
+93 GTYMVAEKDNSNDY

-123 YDASSIVPCTR
+123 YDASSMVPCTR

-182 GNAKITRYNKLRIKE
+182 GNAKITRYNKLKIKE

-215 YDDEKTITKV
+215 YDDQKTITKV

-264 SLNELTYQSL
+264 SLNGLTYQSL

-422 NRAGYNILKN
+422 NREGYNILKN
-432 SSFSNDLSDWAVL
+432 SSFSNNLSDWAVL

-473 VSQSIEKRIAVGKTY
+473 VSQSIEKRISVGKTY

-526 VSGAA
+526 VGGAA
-531 AFNSKSYDYSKGT
+531 AFNSKSYDYSKGA
-544 FIKTKYTFKIKEDTD
+544 FIKTKYTFKIKKDTD

-604 PSVIAGVGR
+604 PSPIESVGR
-613 ENYFNKNA
+613 KNLFDYSKLNNDNTIQWTAYSDVGAVFRALPIYVGKNKKVYFSTNVPALKTEN
-621 SPKSYGVST
+621 
-630 SVLDTGVRET
+630 
-640 ITVAGNYKYC
+640 
-650 AFRLGGAELLG
+650 AFYA
-661 KTMTIGMTITPSASN
+661 
-676 TGLATIYFGNAS
+676 
-688 SVSKQAVLNSTLSG
+688 
-702 TGNKSVT
+702 
-709 LNLPTSMPSDCTD
+709 
-722 INLLLYANGTG
+722 INN
-733 TGNVGDYVDYTNLI
+733 
-747 INEGRELKKYVP
+747 INETTTNQINIDNSRVVNSNNDGYVYLGVVTNRQYYEDVQNNVYWIMISTDNVEYLP

-764 IGFEINNANLWNDD
+764 INA
-778 LLYNTVTKTDDKF
+778 TVTGKNLFDLESFMSSRGVTYTKNSDGSFLVNTEGATYRNPYQFSETD
-791 TIDGWAQLVLDND
+791 IDVSLSGLITLGTATYARIQLLNNKND
-804 AIIKMFK
+804 VISE
-811 PNTKYT
+811 
-817 IKIIRKITSIPS
+817 ITSSRP
-829 TIKENRNGDLVL
+829 TVL
-841 YRPAPSYWNALDLYD
+841 NKKACKIRFNWTNQGTFTLKDVMLE
-856 KGKDKVSVGDVI
+856 KGSVV
-868 TTYQT
+868 
-873 ITTPSDLTDIR
+873 TD
-884 LLGYAWYGNDDGS
+884 Y
-897 TTYKGCGSI
+897 
-906 EIQQIMVVEGEYT
+906 E
-919 ENDFPE
+919 E
-925 YKKHNS
+925 YKSNS
-931 QAVAIDLQG
+931 LAINLQG
-940 NELYSLENG
+940 NELCSLPKKI
-949 TKDEIDVANGKVT
+949 KDEVNITNGKSSIV
-962 LIKKT
+962 KRT
-967 KEFTLAENKTMSASA
+967 KEFILDENKTIVLEKA
-982 LTNTTRFVI
+982 LTNTTRFLI
-991 YNVASSSDDFLYAMS
+991 YNVTSSMNDYPSAIS
-1006 THFCYMVDYNADK
+1006 THFKYLVDYNSDA
-1019 EHFYIARN
+1019 EHFYITRN

-1066 DLSKIDL
+1066 DLGKTDL
-1073 PNAYRGINY
+1073 PNAYRGINH

-1175 KKTDTL
+1175 KQVDTL

-1192 IEVSTNLSTVSTIM
+1192 IAVSTNISAIKTIM
-1206 RNDRFAIK
+1206 NNDRFAIK

-1247 GYHRQEKF
+1247 GYHRQERF
-1255 EIDGEKRTGWFFV
+1255 EIDGEKRTGWFYV

>member
-8 SYKENIYNPDV
+8 SYKENIYNPDI

-93 GTYMIVEKDNSNDY
+93 GTYMVVEKDNSNDY

-123 YDASSIVPCTR
+123 YDASSMVPCTR

-182 GNAKITRYNKLRIKE
+182 GNAKITRYNKLKIKE

-215 YDDEKTITKV
+215 YDDQKTITKV

-264 SLNELTYQSL
+264 SLNGLTYQSL

-461 LHFKG
+461 LHFNG

-473 VSQSIEKRIAVGKTY
+473 VSQSIEKRISVGKTY

-531 AFNSKSYDYSKGT
+531 AFNSKSYDYSKGA

-604 PSVIAGVGR
+604 PSPIESVGR
-613 ENYFNKNA
+613 KNLFDVTLDSSITNEIQYKTYRLEPNTKYTISTNTYLSNAVANVFIDLGTSLTPSSSANGVNGSKIITTDSTGYVTIGYRNYSMQLDYSTGMYYCQLEKGTVATDYVPYEHTDISATVIGKNIFNKNNLA
-621 SPKSYGVST
+621 KTLGANKSIIN
-630 SVLDTGVRET
+630 TGVRAT
-640 ITVAGNYKYC
+640 MTVAGKYKYY
-650 AFRLGGAELLG
+650 AMELGAKDLLD
-661 KTMTIGMTITPSASN
+661 KTITLNATITPSASN
-676 TGLATIYFGNAS
+676 VGQIALYFGNETS
-688 SVSKQAVLNSTLSG
+688 QSKKIISANKESG
-702 TGNKSVT
+702 TSNIYIPNIFPEDCDRVWILFYGNV
-709 LNLPTSMPSDCTD
+709 
-722 INLLLYANGTG
+722 AG
-733 TGNVGDYVDYTNLI
+733 TGNVGDYVDYSDLMI
-747 INEGRELKKYVP
+747 VV
-759 YEHTE
+759 
-764 IGFEINNANLWNDD
+764 ND
-778 LLYNTVTKTDDKF
+778 
-791 TIDGWAQLVLDND
+791 TIDN
-804 AIIKMFK
+804 
-811 PNTKYT
+811 Y
-817 IKIIRKITSIPS
+817 
-829 TIKENRNGDLVL
+829 E
-841 YRPAPSYWNALDLYD
+841 
-856 KGKDKVSVGDVI
+856 
-868 TTYQT
+868 
-873 ITTPSDLTDIR
+873 
-884 LLGYAWYGNDDGS
+884 
-897 TTYKGCGSI
+897 
-906 EIQQIMVVEGEYT
+906 
-919 ENDFPE
+919 E
-925 YKKHNS
+925 YKSNS
-931 QAVAIDLQG
+931 LTIDLQG
-940 NELYSLENG
+940 NELCSLPSG
-949 TKDEIDVANGKVT
+949 TKDEVNITNGKSSIV
-962 LIKKT
+962 KRT
-967 KEFTLAENKTMSASA
+967 KEFILDENKTIVLEKA
-982 LTNTTRFVI
+982 LTNTTRFLI
-991 YNVASSSDDFLYAMS
+991 YNVTSSMNDYPSAIS
-1006 THFCYMVDYNADK
+1006 THFKYLVDYNSDT
-1019 EHFYIARN
+1019 EHFYITRN

-1066 DLSKIDL
+1066 DLGKTDL
-1073 PNAYRGINY
+1073 PNAYRGINH

-1175 KKTDTL
+1175 KQVDTL

-1192 IEVSTNLSTVSTIM
+1192 IAVSTNTSAIKTIM
-1206 RNDRFAIK
+1206 NNDRFAIK

-1247 GYHRQEKF
+1247 GYHRQERF
-1255 EIDGEKRTGWFFV
+1255 EIDGEKRTGWFYV

>member
-8 SYKENIYNPDV
+8 SYKENIYNPDI

-26 INNKTVDPSFVKAIK
+26 INNKTVDPSFIKAIK

-93 GTYMIVEKDNSNDY
+93 GTYMVAEKDNSNDY

-123 YDASSIVPCTR
+123 YDASSMVPCTR

-182 GNAKITRYNKLRIKE
+182 GNAKITRYNKLKIKE

-215 YDDEKTITKV
+215 YDDQKTITKV

-239 TGECICLSQYSP
+239 TGECICLSQYSL

-264 SLNELTYQSL
+264 SLNGLTYQSL

-414 TYGKTTQK
+414 TYGKSTQK
-422 NRAGYNILKN
+422 TRSGYNLVKN
-432 SSFSNDLSDWAVL
+432 GN
-445 KSGTTP
+445 K
-451 EITTYNGKKC
+451 
-461 LHFKG
+461 FKG
-466 SLGSRQH
+466 ACGCAAGITGSLTNEGYQQFDVETGNSNWTTGWFY
-473 VSQSIEKRIAVGKTY
+473 SINQEIEENLSEGDTFTIMFTMRRTEGISVPPKIYIKNGMGYYSMIGTLSTEFSVVYY
-488 TVTCMAFL
+488 T
-496 KDFVAGT
+496 
-503 TNCFLS
+503 
-509 FYFDGKKTDG
+509 G
-519 TWTGESI
+519 TWKDTNGI
-526 VSGAA
+526 GPHLG
-531 AFNSKSYDYSKGT
+531 FGGLTGT
-544 FIKTKYTFKIKEDTD
+544 FIIKNWMIKKGGLEEWEDYGVMPSPDFPSPIESVGRKNLFDVTLDSSITNEIQYKTYRLEPNTKYTISTNTYLSNAVANVFIDLGTSLTPSSSANGVNGSKIITTD
-559 LTKAFGFY
+559 S
-567 IYARDFTGDLY
+567 TGY
-578 VYDVQIAEGTE
+578 VTIGYRNYSMQLDY
-589 AKDWEDFGISPSTEF
+589 STGMYYCQLEK
-604 PSVIAGVGR
+604 G
-613 ENYFNKNA
+613 
-621 SPKSYGVST
+621 
-630 SVLDTGVRET
+630 
-640 ITVAGNYKYC
+640 TVA
-650 AFRLGGAELLG
+650 
-661 KTMTIGMTITPSASN
+661 
-676 TGLATIYFGNAS
+676 
-688 SVSKQAVLNSTLSG
+688 
-702 TGNKSVT
+702 
-709 LNLPTSMPSDCTD
+709 TD
-722 INLLLYANGTG
+722 
-733 TGNVGDYVDYTNLI
+733 
-747 INEGRELKKYVP
+747 YVP
-759 YEHTE
+759 YEHTD
-764 IGFEINNANLWNDD
+764 ISA
-778 LLYNTVTKTDDKF
+778 TVTGKNLINPNLPVNSKTQNGI
-791 TIDGWAQLVLDND
+791 TITNNGDGTYTATGTSTSSL
-804 AIIKMFK
+804 AISLTQK
-811 PNTKYT
+811 NT
-817 IKIIRKITSIPS
+817 IKLNKSTSY
-829 TIKENRNGDLVL
+829 TN
-841 YRPAPSYWNALDLYD
+841 
-856 KGKDKVSVGDVI
+856 
-868 TTYQT
+868 
-873 ITTPSDLTDIR
+873 
-884 LLGYAWYGNDDGS
+884 
-897 TTYKGCGSI
+897 SI
-906 EIQQIMVVEGEYT
+906 EILEGNFLGAIVVTVLDSEDKITYNYINVSSSSLSNTKTPTEDLTIKAYEYYIDKANITVNFKFRVQLEEGTVATDYE
-919 ENDFPE
+919 E
-925 YKKHNS
+925 YKSNS
-931 QAVAIDLQG
+931 LAINLQG
-940 NELYSLENG
+940 NELCSLPKKI
-949 TKDEIDVANGKVT
+949 KDEVNIINGEALLNKKLKKAVFDGSDDEGWTLYPNKTHTFALNMGQTIDKHDIAYCSRFTEISPDKFGVANG
-962 LIKKT
+962 IY
-967 KEFTLAENKTMSASA
+967 SAY
-982 LTNTTRFVI
+982 TNTI
-991 YNVASSSDDFLYAMS
+991 IIS
-1006 THFCYMVDYNADK
+1006 
-1019 EHFYIARN
+1019 
-1027 GAMYLFVN
+1027 YLDCDT
-1035 KSIAS
+1035 I
-1040 TVDELKTWLSKNNVK
+1040 DEFKTWLSNHNVEV
-1055 FLYEL
+1055 LYEL

-1066 DLSKIDL
+1066 NLGKIDL
-1073 PNAYRGINY
+1073 PNAYRGINH

-1148 EEVSSEIQHTKN
+1148 EEVSSEIQQTKN

-1175 KKTDTL
+1175 KQVDTL

-1192 IEVSTNLSTVSTIM
+1192 IAVSTNTSAIKTIM
-1206 RNDRFAIK
+1206 NNDRFAIK

-1247 GYHRQEKF
+1247 GYHRQERF
-1255 EIDGEKRTGWFFV
+1255 EIDGEKRTGWFYV

>member
-8 SYKENIYNPDV
+8 SYKENIYNPDI

-26 INNKTVDPSFVKAIK
+26 INNKTVDPSFIKAIK

-123 YDASSIVPCTR
+123 YDASSMVPCTR

-182 GNAKITRYNKLRIKE
+182 GNAKITRYNKLKIKE

-210 VGDYS
+210 IGDYS
-215 YDDEKTITKV
+215 YDDQKIITKV

-264 SLNELTYQSL
+264 SLNGLTYQSL

-414 TYGKTTQK
+414 TYGKSTQTTRSGK
-422 NRAGYNILKN
+422 NLFTKQGNATPATDTTFWNLITH
-432 SSFSNDLSDWAVL
+432 
-445 KSGTTP
+445 TTP
-451 EITTYNGKKC
+451 ESDGWCKVSVDNTNGTATVFANQFTKRNTIDKLEVNKTYSILVEVRNLTMSGSGSSSTPSYLQLCETAKNSVWQSIQNYDLAIFKETNKAVFQM
-461 LHFKG
+461 LTKTNFDSSTMDFRNFVSVAKGYKVEFEYRLMVVKG
-466 SLGSRQH
+466 S
-473 VSQSIEKRIAVGKTY
+473 Y
-488 TVTCMAFL
+488 TLDTI
-496 KDFVAGT
+496 
-503 TNCFLS
+503 
-509 FYFDGKKTDG
+509 
-519 TWTGESI
+519 GE
-526 VSGAA
+526 
-531 AFNSKSYDYSKGT
+531 Y
-544 FIKTKYTFKIKEDTD
+544 E
-559 LTKAFGFY
+559 
-567 IYARDFTGDLY
+567 
-578 VYDVQIAEGTE
+578 
-589 AKDWEDFGISPSTEF
+589 
-604 PSVIAGVGR
+604 
-613 ENYFNKNA
+613 
-621 SPKSYGVST
+621 SYGVSPSPDFPSPIESVGRKNLFDGIFELGIINGNTGENFENNSYVRSKNYIPVEELTNYKFSSIDYTDSINIYEYKADFSYNLTTNKQITLSSHLTTNKDTKYIKFRPT
-630 SVLDTGVRET
+630 SATTNLNLRFQLEKG
-640 ITVAGNYKYC
+640 TVA
-650 AFRLGGAELLG
+650 
-661 KTMTIGMTITPSASN
+661 
-676 TGLATIYFGNAS
+676 
-688 SVSKQAVLNSTLSG
+688 
-702 TGNKSVT
+702 
-709 LNLPTSMPSDCTD
+709 TD
-722 INLLLYANGTG
+722 
-733 TGNVGDYVDYTNLI
+733 
-747 INEGRELKKYVP
+747 YVP

-764 IGFEINNANLWNDD
+764 ISE
-778 LLYNTVTKTDDKF
+778 TVTGKNLVNPNLPVNSKTQNGI
-791 TIDGWAQLVLDND
+791 TITNNGDGTYTATGTSTSSL
-804 AIIKMFK
+804 AISLTQK
-811 PNTKYT
+811 NT
-817 IKIIRKITSIPS
+817 IKLNKSTSY
-829 TIKENRNGDLVL
+829 TN
-841 YRPAPSYWNALDLYD
+841 
-856 KGKDKVSVGDVI
+856 
-868 TTYQT
+868 
-873 ITTPSDLTDIR
+873 
-884 LLGYAWYGNDDGS
+884 
-897 TTYKGCGSI
+897 SI
-906 EIQQIMVVEGEYT
+906 EILEGNFLGAIVVAVLDSEDKITYNYINVSSSSLSNTKTPTEDLTIKTYEYYIDKANITVNFKFRVQLEEGTVATEY
-919 ENDFPE
+919 EE
-925 YKKHNS
+925 YKSNS
-931 QAVAIDLQG
+931 LTIDLQG
-940 NELYSLENG
+940 NELCSLPNG
-949 TKDEIDVANGKVT
+949 IKDEVNITNGEALLTKRIDKVILNGSENWTLYSNKTHTFALKMGQTIGKHDRAYCSHFTEIGSDKFDVATG
-962 LIKKT
+962 IY
-967 KEFTLAENKTMSASA
+967 SAY
-982 LTNTTRFVI
+982 TNTI
-991 YNVASSSDDFLYAMS
+991 IIS
-1006 THFCYMVDYNADK
+1006 
-1019 EHFYIARN
+1019 
-1027 GAMYLFVN
+1027 YLDCD
-1035 KSIAS
+1035 
-1040 TVDELKTWLSKNNVK
+1040 TVDAFKTWLSTHNVEV
-1055 FLYEL
+1055 LYEV

-1066 DLSKIDL
+1066 DLGKTDL
-1073 PNAYRGINY
+1073 PNAYLGINH

-1160 SLTIEFNE
+1160 SLTVEFNE

-1175 KKTDTL
+1175 KQVDTL

-1192 IEVSTNLSTVSTIM
+1192 IAVSTNTSAIKTIM
-1206 RNDRFAIK
+1206 NNDRFAIK

-1247 GYHRQEKF
+1247 GYHRQERF
-1255 EIDGEKRTGWFFV
+1255 EIDGEKRTGWFYV

>member
-93 GTYMIVEKDNSNDY
+93 GTYMVVEKDNSNDY

-139 SICNYCGVELENS
+139 SICNYCGVELENA
-152 SIINGDVIVNTYD
+152 SIINGNVIVNTYD

-170 LEYVRCIAERAA
+170 WEYVRYIAERAA

-215 YDDEKTITKV
+215 YDDQKTITKV

-264 SLNELTYQSL
+264 SLNGLTYQSL

-422 NRAGYNILKN
+422 SRVGYNILKN

-496 KDFVAGT
+496 KGFVAGT

-526 VSGAA
+526 VSGAP

-544 FIKTKYTFKIKEDTD
+544 FIRTKYTFKIKEDTD

-589 AKDWEDFGISPSTEF
+589 AKAWEDFGISPSTEF

-640 ITVAGNYKYC
+640 ITVAGTYKYC
-650 AFRLGGAELLG
+650 AFRLGGSELLG

-688 SVSKQAVLNSTLSG
+688 SVSKQVVLNSSLSG

-733 TGNVGDYVDYTNLI
+733 TGNVGDYVDYTNLM
-747 INEGRELKKYVP
+747 INEGREPKEYVP
-759 YEHTE
+759 YEHTD
-764 IGFEINNANLWNDD
+764 ISA
-778 LLYNTVTKTDDKF
+778 TVTRKNLVNPNLPVNSKTQNGI
-791 TIDGWAQLVLDND
+791 TITNNGDGTYTATGTSTSSL
-804 AIIKMFK
+804 AISLTQK
-811 PNTKYT
+811 NT
-817 IKIIRKITSIPS
+817 IKLNKSTSY
-829 TIKENRNGDLVL
+829 TN
-841 YRPAPSYWNALDLYD
+841 
-856 KGKDKVSVGDVI
+856 
-868 TTYQT
+868 
-873 ITTPSDLTDIR
+873 
-884 LLGYAWYGNDDGS
+884 
-897 TTYKGCGSI
+897 SI
-906 EIQQIMVVEGEYT
+906 EILEGNFLGAIVVAVLDSEDKITYNYINVSSSSLSNTKTPTEDLTIKTYEYYIDKANITVNFKFRVQLEEGTVATEY
-919 ENDFPE
+919 EE
-925 YKKHNS
+925 YKSNS
-931 QAVAIDLQG
+931 LAINLQG
-940 NELYSLENG
+940 NELCSLPNG
-949 TKDEIDVANGKVT
+949 TKDEVNITNGKSSIV
-962 LIKKT
+962 KRT
-967 KEFTLAENKTMSASA
+967 KEFILDENKTIVLEKV
-982 LTNTTRFVI
+982 LTNTTRFLI
-991 YNVASSSDDFLYAMS
+991 YNVTSSMNDYPSAIS
-1006 THFCYMVDYNADK
+1006 THFKYLVDYNSDT
-1019 EHFYIARN
+1019 EHFYITRN

-1060 AEPEEI
+1060 AESEEI
-1066 DLSKIDL
+1066 DLGKIDL
-1073 PNAYRGINY
+1073 PNAYRGINH

-1148 EEVSSEIQHTKN
+1148 EEVSSEIQQTKN

-1175 KKTDTL
+1175 KQVDTL

-1192 IEVSTNLSTVSTIM
+1192 IAVSTNISAIKTIM
-1206 RNDRFAIK
+1206 NNDRFAIK

-1247 GYHRQEKF
+1247 GYHRQERF
-1255 EIDGEKRTGWFFV
+1255 EIDGEKRTGWFYV

>member
-8 SYKENIYNPDV
+8 SYKENIYNPDI

-26 INNKTVDPSFVKAIK
+26 INNKTVDPSFIKAIK

-93 GTYMIVEKDNSNDY
+93 GTYMVAEKDNSNDY

-123 YDASSIVPCTR
+123 YDASSMVPCTR

-182 GNAKITRYNKLRIKE
+182 GNAKITRYNKLKIKE

-215 YDDEKTITKV
+215 YDDQKTITKV

-264 SLNELTYQSL
+264 SLNGLTYQSL

-385 NDTSPIAAQKGVKS
+385 NDTSPIAVQKGVKS

-414 TYGKTTQK
+414 TYGKSTQK
-422 NRAGYNILKN
+422 TRSGYNLVKN
-432 SSFSNDLSDWAVL
+432 GN
-445 KSGTTP
+445 K
-451 EITTYNGKKC
+451 
-461 LHFKG
+461 FKG
-466 SLGSRQH
+466 ACGCAAGITGSLTNEGYQQFDVEAGNSNWTTGWFY
-473 VSQSIEKRIAVGKTY
+473 SINQEIEENLSEGDTFTIMFTMRRTEGISVPPKIYIKNGMGYYSMIGTLSTEFSVVYY
-488 TVTCMAFL
+488 T
-496 KDFVAGT
+496 
-503 TNCFLS
+503 
-509 FYFDGKKTDG
+509 G
-519 TWTGESI
+519 TWKDTNSI
-526 VSGAA
+526 GPHLG
-531 AFNSKSYDYSKGT
+531 FGGLTGT
-544 FIKTKYTFKIKEDTD
+544 FIIKNWMIKKGGLE
-559 LTKAFGFY
+559 
-567 IYARDFTGDLY
+567 
-578 VYDVQIAEGTE
+578 E
-589 AKDWEDFGISPSTEF
+589 WEDYGVMPSPDF
-604 PSVIAGVGR
+604 PSPIESVGR
-613 ENYFNKNA
+613 RNIIKSLSRKWSDGINYN
-621 SPKSYGVST
+621 
-630 SVLDTGVRET
+630 LDNSL
-640 ITVAGNYKYC
+640 IK
-650 AFRLGGAELLG
+650 
-661 KTMTIGMTITPSASN
+661 KTMTFSCIIDTSITSANLYIIPATGVSAISLGTINFTANQRVAKTFDLTDEQIQVIKSNQGGIFQIYKSSAFESAN
-676 TGLATIYFGNAS
+676 ITDAQLEKGTVAT
-688 SVSKQAVLNSTLSG
+688 
-702 TGNKSVT
+702 
-709 LNLPTSMPSDCTD
+709 D
-722 INLLLYANGTG
+722 
-733 TGNVGDYVDYTNLI
+733 
-747 INEGRELKKYVP
+747 YVP

-764 IGFEINNANLWNDD
+764 INA
-778 LLYNTVTKTDDKF
+778 TVTRKNLVNPNLPVNSKTQNGI
-791 TIDGWAQLVLDND
+791 TITNNGDGTYTATGTSTSSL
-804 AIIKMFK
+804 AISLTQK
-811 PNTKYT
+811 NT
-817 IKIIRKITSIPS
+817 IKLNKSTSY
-829 TIKENRNGDLVL
+829 TN
-841 YRPAPSYWNALDLYD
+841 
-856 KGKDKVSVGDVI
+856 
-868 TTYQT
+868 
-873 ITTPSDLTDIR
+873 
-884 LLGYAWYGNDDGS
+884 
-897 TTYKGCGSI
+897 SI
-906 EIQQIMVVEGEYT
+906 EILEGNFLGAIVVAVLDSEDKITYNYINVSSSSLSNTKTPTEDLTIKTYEYYIDKANITVNFKFRVQLEEGTVATEY
-919 ENDFPE
+919 EE
-925 YKKHNS
+925 YKSNS
-931 QAVAIDLQG
+931 LAINLQG
-940 NELYSLENG
+940 NELCSLPNG
-949 TKDEIDVANGKVT
+949 TKDEGNIANGEAL
-962 LIKKT
+962 LIKKI
-967 KEFTLAENKTMSASA
+967 KKVVFDG
-982 LTNTTRFVI
+982 
-991 YNVASSSDDFLYAMS
+991 SDDEGWIMGTDTFNNFHYFTTYKITDFKKGKPGTPLNIFVSDKFHFVKSAGVADLGGSYFINSQFLVFSDIETINEFKIWLS
-1006 THFCYMVDYNADK
+1006 TH
-1019 EHFYIARN
+1019 
-1027 GAMYLFVN
+1027 
-1035 KSIAS
+1035 
-1040 TVDELKTWLSKNNVK
+1040 NVEV
-1055 FLYEL
+1055 LYEL

-1066 DLSKIDL
+1066 NLGKIDL
-1073 PNAYRGINY
+1073 PNAYRGINH

-1148 EEVSSEIQHTKN
+1148 EEVSSEIQQTKN

-1175 KKTDTL
+1175 KQVDTL

-1192 IEVSTNLSTVSTIM
+1192 IAVSTNISAIKAIM
-1206 RNDRFAIK
+1206 NNDRFAIR

-1247 GYHRQEKF
+1247 GYHRQERF
-1255 EIDGEKRTGWFFV
+1255 EIDREKRTGWFYV

>member
-8 SYKENIYNPDV
+8 SYKENIYNSDI

-93 GTYMIVEKDNSNDY
+93 GTYIVVEKDNSNDY

-123 YDASSIVPCTR
+123 YDASSMVPCTR

-182 GNAKITRYNKLRIKE
+182 GNAKITRYNKLKIKE

-210 VGDYS
+210 IGDYS
-215 YDDEKTITKV
+215 YDDQKIITKV

-264 SLNELTYQSL
+264 SLNGLTYQSL

-414 TYGKTTQK
+414 TYGKSTQAT
-422 NRAGYNILKN
+422 RSGYNLVKN
-432 SSFSNDLSDWAVL
+432 GN
-445 KSGTTP
+445 K
-451 EITTYNGKKC
+451 
-461 LHFKG
+461 FKG
-466 SLGSRQH
+466 ACGCATGITGSLTNEGYQQFD
-473 VSQSIEKRIAVGKTY
+473 VETGN
-488 TVTCMAFL
+488 
-496 KDFVAGT
+496 GNWT
-503 TNCFLS
+503 TNWFYSINQEIEENLS
-509 FYFDGKKTDG
+509 EGDTFTIMFTMRRTEGMSIPPKIYIKNGMGYYSMIGTLSTEFSVVYYTG
-519 TWTGESI
+519 TWKDTNGI
-526 VSGAA
+526 APHLG
-531 AFNSKSYDYSKGT
+531 FGGLTGT
-544 FIKTKYTFKIKEDTD
+544 FIIKNWMIKKGGLE
-559 LTKAFGFY
+559 
-567 IYARDFTGDLY
+567 
-578 VYDVQIAEGTE
+578 E
-589 AKDWEDFGISPSTEF
+589 WEDYGVMPSPDYPSPIESIGRKNLFDVNSITENTYL
-604 PSVIAGVGR
+604 IAGSG
-613 ENYFNKNA
+613 E
-621 SPKSYGVST
+621 
-630 SVLDTGVRET
+630 TG
-640 ITVAGNYKYC
+640 
-650 AFRLGGAELLG
+650 
-661 KTMTIGMTITPSASN
+661 S
-676 TGLATIYFGNAS
+676 S
-688 SVSKQAVLNSTLSG
+688 SVSNISDYIFVKANQSYYLSYSY
-702 TGNKSVT
+702 TSLVNTSYRALCYYDTNKNFINGIT
-709 LNLPTSMPSDCTD
+709 IDPTSFHTFTPLQDGYIRFSYDK
-722 INLLLYANGTG
+722 N
-733 TGNVGDYVDYTNLI
+733 YTNIQL
-747 INEGRELKKYVP
+747 EKGVATDYVP

-764 IGFEINNANLWNDD
+764 ISA
-778 LLYNTVTKTDDKF
+778 TVTGKNLFDKDNAYVNFALNWGTGENFGESGSVASLFIPTKVGDKF
-791 TIDGWAQLVLDND
+791 TINYSSQ
-804 AIIKMFK
+804 IM
-811 PNTKYT
+811 Y
-817 IKIIRKITSIPS
+817 
-829 TIKENRNGDLVL
+829 
-841 YRPAPSYWNALDLYD
+841 YD
-856 KGKDKVSVGDVI
+856 KNKDYLGCLQSGG
-868 TTYQT
+868 TTIAKTTGNMYKYF
-873 ITTPSDLTDIR
+873 TTPNVEEICYMRLGVRKSGDGGEDKTDKDIMLNR
-884 LLGYAWYGNDDGS
+884 EYVLEPYEP
-897 TTYKGCGSI
+897 YKESSI
-906 EIQQIMVVEGEYT
+906 TI
-919 ENDFPE
+919 N
-925 YKKHNS
+925 
-931 QAVAIDLQG
+931 LQG
-940 NELYSLENG
+940 NELCSLPNG
-949 TKDEIDVANGKVT
+949 TKDEVNITNGKSSIV
-962 LIKKT
+962 KRT
-967 KEFTLAENKTMSASA
+967 KEFILDENKTIVLEKA
-982 LTNTTRFVI
+982 LTNTTRFLI
-991 YNVASSSDDFLYAMS
+991 YNVTSSMNDYPSAIS
-1006 THFCYMVDYNADK
+1006 THFKYLVDYNSDT
-1019 EHFYIARN
+1019 EHFYITRN
-1027 GAMYLFVN
+1027 GGMYLFVN

-1066 DLSKIDL
+1066 DLGKTDL
-1073 PNAYRGINY
+1073 PNAYRGINH

-1148 EEVSSEIQHTKN
+1148 EEVSSEIQQTKK

-1175 KKTDTL
+1175 KQVDTL

-1192 IEVSTNLSTVSTIM
+1192 VAVSTNISAIKTIM
-1206 RNDRFAIK
+1206 NNDRFAIK

-1247 GYHRQEKF
+1247 GYHRQERF
-1255 EIDGEKRTGWFFV
+1255 EIDGEKRTGWFYV

>member
-1 MACTTTS
+1 MVCTTTS
-8 SYKENIYNPDV
+8 SYKENIYNPDI

-93 GTYMIVEKDNSNDY
+93 GTYMVAEKDNSNDY

-123 YDASSIVPCTR
+123 YDASSMVPCTR

-182 GNAKITRYNKLRIKE
+182 GNAKITRYNKLKIKE

-215 YDDEKTITKV
+215 YDDQKTITKV

-264 SLNELTYQSL
+264 SLNGLTYQSL

-414 TYGKTTQK
+414 TYGKTAQK
-422 NRAGYNILKN
+422 SRVGYNILKN

-473 VSQSIEKRIAVGKTY
+473 VSQSIEKRISVGKTY

-531 AFNSKSYDYSKGT
+531 AFNSKSYDYSKGA

-604 PSVIAGVGR
+604 PSPIESVGR
-613 ENYFNKNA
+613 KNLLKNTLVNETKNGITLKVNEDKSIIFSGTATKDTPFYFMMPEN
-621 SPKSYGVST
+621 S
-630 SVLDTGVRET
+630 
-640 ITVAGNYKYC
+640 
-650 AFRLGGAELLG
+650 LL
-661 KTMTIGMTITPSASN
+661 
-676 TGLATIYFGNAS
+676 L
-688 SVSKQAVLNSTLSG
+688 KQGTYTLSG
-702 TGNKSVT
+702 NNSNSSNIKLLIHTKDWKLLGNNLIGGTTFT
-709 LNLPTSMPSDCTD
+709 LNENTEVFV
-722 INLLLYANGTG
+722 YVWVANGT
-733 TGNVGDYVDYTNLI
+733 TINTTMYPMLEAGNTKTD
-747 INEGRELKKYVP
+747 YVP

-764 IGFEINNANLWNDD
+764 INA
-778 LLYNTVTKTDDKF
+778 TVTGKNLVNPNLPVNSKTQNGI
-791 TIDGWAQLVLDND
+791 TITNNGDGTYTATGTSTSSL
-804 AIIKMFK
+804 AISLTQK
-811 PNTKYT
+811 NT
-817 IKIIRKITSIPS
+817 IKLNKSTSY
-829 TIKENRNGDLVL
+829 TN
-841 YRPAPSYWNALDLYD
+841 
-856 KGKDKVSVGDVI
+856 
-868 TTYQT
+868 
-873 ITTPSDLTDIR
+873 
-884 LLGYAWYGNDDGS
+884 
-897 TTYKGCGSI
+897 SI
-906 EIQQIMVVEGEYT
+906 EILEGNFLGAIVVAVLDSEDKITYNYINVSSSSLSNTKTPTEDLTIKTYEYYIDKANITVNFKFRVQLEEGTVATDYE
-919 ENDFPE
+919 E
-925 YKKHNS
+925 YKSNS
-931 QAVAIDLQG
+931 LTIDLQG
-940 NELYSLENG
+940 NELCSLPSG
-949 TKDEIDVANGKVT
+949 TKDEVNITNGKSSIV
-962 LIKKT
+962 KRT
-967 KEFTLAENKTMSASA
+967 KEFILDENKTIVLEKA
-982 LTNTTRFVI
+982 LTNTTRFLI
-991 YNVASSSDDFLYAMS
+991 YNVTSSMNDYPSAIS
-1006 THFCYMVDYNADK
+1006 THFKYLVDYNSDT
-1019 EHFYIARN
+1019 EHFYITRN

-1040 TVDELKTWLSKNNVK
+1040 TVDELKTCLSKNNVK

-1066 DLSKIDL
+1066 DLGKTDL
-1073 PNAYRGINY
+1073 PNAYRGINH

-1175 KKTDTL
+1175 KQVDTL

-1192 IEVSTNLSTVSTIM
+1192 IAVSTNISAIKTIM
-1206 RNDRFAIK
+1206 NNDRFAIK

-1247 GYHRQEKF
+1247 GYHRQERF
-1255 EIDGEKRTGWFFV
+1255 EIDGEKRTGWFYV

>member
-8 SYKENIYNPDV
+8 SYKENIYNFDI

-93 GTYMIVEKDNSNDY
+93 GTYMVVEKDNSNDY

-123 YDASSIVPCTR
+123 YDASSMVPCTR

-182 GNAKITRYNKLRIKE
+182 GNAKITRYNKLKIKE

-210 VGDYS
+210 IGDYS
-215 YDDEKTITKV
+215 YDDQKIITKV

-264 SLNELTYQSL
+264 SLNGLTYQSL

-414 TYGKTTQK
+414 TYGKSTQK
-422 NRAGYNILKN
+422 TRSGYNLVKN
-432 SSFSNDLSDWAVL
+432 GN
-445 KSGTTP
+445 K
-451 EITTYNGKKC
+451 
-461 LHFKG
+461 FKG
-466 SLGSRQH
+466 ACGCAAGITGSLTNEGYQQFDVETGNSNWTTGWFY
-473 VSQSIEKRIAVGKTY
+473 SINQEIEENLSEGDTFTIMFTMRRTEGISVPPKIYIKNGMGYYSMIGTLSTEFSVVYY
-488 TVTCMAFL
+488 T
-496 KDFVAGT
+496 
-503 TNCFLS
+503 
-509 FYFDGKKTDG
+509 G
-519 TWTGESI
+519 TWKDTNSI
-526 VSGAA
+526 GPHLG
-531 AFNSKSYDYSKGT
+531 FGGLTGT
-544 FIKTKYTFKIKEDTD
+544 FIIKNWMIKKGGLEEWEDYGVMPSPDYPSPIESVGRKNLFDGIFELGIINGNTGENFENNSYVRSKNYIPVEELTNYKFSSIDYTDSINIYEYKADFSYNLTTNKQITLSSHLTTNKDTKYIK
-559 LTKAFGFY
+559 F
-567 IYARDFTGDLY
+567 R
-578 VYDVQIAEGTE
+578 
-589 AKDWEDFGISPSTEF
+589 P
-604 PSVIAGVGR
+604 
-613 ENYFNKNA
+613 
-621 SPKSYGVST
+621 T
-630 SVLDTGVRET
+630 S
-640 ITVAGNYKYC
+640 
-650 AFRLGGAELLG
+650 
-661 KTMTIGMTITPSASN
+661 
-676 TGLATIYFGNAS
+676 ATTN
-688 SVSKQAVLNSTLSG
+688 
-702 TGNKSVT
+702 
-709 LNLPTSMPSDCTD
+709 LNLRFQLEKGSVATD
-722 INLLLYANGTG
+722 
-733 TGNVGDYVDYTNLI
+733 
-747 INEGRELKKYVP
+747 YVP

-764 IGFEINNANLWNDD
+764 INA
-778 LLYNTVTKTDDKF
+778 TVTGKNLFDLEGYILSRGSTYTKNSDGSFLVNTDGPLYKNPYQFSETD
-791 TIDGWAQLVLDND
+791 IDVSLSGLITLGTATYARIQLLNNKND
-804 AIIKMFK
+804 VIGE
-811 PNTKYT
+811 
-817 IKIIRKITSIPS
+817 ITSSSPTLLNKKACKIRFNW
-829 TIKENRNGDLVL
+829 TKQGTFTLKDVMLE
-841 YRPAPSYWNALDLYD
+841 
-856 KGKDKVSVGDVI
+856 KGSVA
-868 TTYQT
+868 
-873 ITTPSDLTDIR
+873 TD
-884 LLGYAWYGNDDGS
+884 Y
-897 TTYKGCGSI
+897 
-906 EIQQIMVVEGEYT
+906 E
-919 ENDFPE
+919 E
-925 YKKHNS
+925 YKSNS
-931 QAVAIDLQG
+931 LTIDLQG
-940 NELYSLENG
+940 NELCSLPKKI
-949 TKDEIDVANGKVT
+949 KDEVNITNGEALLNKKLKKAVFDGSDDEGWTLYPNKTHTFALNMGQTIDKHDIAYCSRFTEISPDKFGVANG
-962 LIKKT
+962 IY
-967 KEFTLAENKTMSASA
+967 SAY
-982 LTNTTRFVI
+982 TNTI
-991 YNVASSSDDFLYAMS
+991 IIS
-1006 THFCYMVDYNADK
+1006 
-1019 EHFYIARN
+1019 
-1027 GAMYLFVN
+1027 YLDCDT
-1035 KSIAS
+1035 I
-1040 TVDELKTWLSKNNVK
+1040 DEFKTWLSTHNVEV
-1055 FLYEL
+1055 LYEL

-1066 DLSKIDL
+1066 DLGKIDL
-1073 PNAYRGINY
+1073 PNAYRGINH

-1175 KKTDTL
+1175 KQVDTL

-1192 IEVSTNLSTVSTIM
+1192 IAVSTNTSAIKTIM
-1206 RNDRFAIK
+1206 NNDRFAIK

-1247 GYHRQEKF
+1247 GYHRQERF
-1255 EIDGEKRTGWFFV
+1255 EIDGEKRTGWFYV

>member
-8 SYKENIYNPDV
+8 SYKENIYNPDI

-93 GTYMIVEKDNSNDY
+93 GTYMVVEKDNSNDY

-123 YDASSIVPCTR
+123 YDASSMVPCTR

-182 GNAKITRYNKLRIKE
+182 GNAKITRYNKLKIKE

-215 YDDEKTITKV
+215 YDDQKTITKV

-264 SLNELTYQSL
+264 SLNGLTYQSL

-461 LHFKG
+461 LHFNG

-473 VSQSIEKRIAVGKTY
+473 VSQSIEKRISVGKTY

-531 AFNSKSYDYSKGT
+531 AFNSKSYDYSKGA

-604 PSVIAGVGR
+604 PSPIESVGR
-613 ENYFNKNA
+613 KNLFDVTLDSSITNEIQYKTYRLEPNTKYTISTNTYLSNAVANVFIDLGTSLTPSSSANGVNGSKIITTDSTGYVTIGYRNY
-621 SPKSYGVST
+621 SMQLDYST
-630 SVLDTGVRET
+630 GMYYCQLEKG
-640 ITVAGNYKYC
+640 TVA
-650 AFRLGGAELLG
+650 
-661 KTMTIGMTITPSASN
+661 
-676 TGLATIYFGNAS
+676 
-688 SVSKQAVLNSTLSG
+688 
-702 TGNKSVT
+702 
-709 LNLPTSMPSDCTD
+709 TD
-722 INLLLYANGTG
+722 
-733 TGNVGDYVDYTNLI
+733 
-747 INEGRELKKYVP
+747 YVP
-759 YEHTE
+759 YEHTD
-764 IGFEINNANLWNDD
+764 ISATATGINQWNNSLIDANN
-778 LLYNTVTKTDDKF
+778 VTKNSDGF
-791 TIDGWAQLVLDND
+791 TITDRWAKLVLDN
-804 AIIKMFK
+804 KSVLEMFK
-811 PNTKYT
+811 SNTKYT
-817 IKIIRKITSIPS
+817 IKIVTKILEKPTTLGTSGTS
-829 TIKENRNGDLVL
+829 GYDLVL
-841 YRPAPSYWNALDLYD
+841 YRADNTVWLLLNSYEKYTAN
-856 KGKDKVSVGDVI
+856 VGDVF
-868 TTYQT
+868 TTYKT
-873 ITTPSDLTDIR
+873 ITTPEDLTN
-884 LLGYAWYGNDDGS
+884 LVVLGYAFYGNNDGS
-897 TTYKGCGSI
+897 TTYAGIGSV

-919 ENDFPE
+919 ESNFPDYE
-925 YKKHNS
+925 PYQSNTS
-931 QAVAIDLQG
+931 TIDLQG
-940 NELYSLENG
+940 NELCSLPSG
-949 TKDEIDVANGKVT
+949 TKDEVNITNGKSSIV
-962 LIKKT
+962 KRT
-967 KEFTLAENKTMSASA
+967 KEFILDENKTIVLEKA
-982 LTNTTRFVI
+982 LTNTTRFLI
-991 YNVASSSDDFLYAMS
+991 YNVTSSMNDYPSAIS
-1006 THFCYMVDYNADK
+1006 THFKYLVDYNSDT
-1019 EHFYIARN
+1019 EHFYITRN

-1066 DLSKIDL
+1066 DLGKTDL
-1073 PNAYRGINY
+1073 PNAYRGINH

-1175 KKTDTL
+1175 KQVDTL

-1192 IEVSTNLSTVSTIM
+1192 IAVSTNTSAIKTIM
-1206 RNDRFAIK
+1206 NNDRFAIK

-1247 GYHRQEKF
+1247 GYHRQERF
-1255 EIDGEKRTGWFFV
+1255 EIDGEKRTGWFYV

>member
-8 SYKENIYNPDV
+8 SYKENIYNPDI

-93 GTYMIVEKDNSNDY
+93 GTYMVAEKDNSNDY

-123 YDASSIVPCTR
+123 YDASSMVPCTR

-182 GNAKITRYNKLRIKE
+182 GNAKITRYNKLKIKE

-210 VGDYS
+210 IGDYS
-215 YDDEKTITKV
+215 YDDQKTITKV

-264 SLNELTYQSL
+264 SLNGLTYQSL

-461 LHFKG
+461 LHFNG

-473 VSQSIEKRIAVGKTY
+473 VSQSIEKRISVGKTY

-531 AFNSKSYDYSKGT
+531 AFNSKSYNYSKGA

-604 PSVIAGVGR
+604 PSPIESVGR
-613 ENYFNKNA
+613 KNLFDVTLDSSITNEIQYKTYRLEPNTKYTISTNTYLSNAVANVFIDLGTSLTPSSSANGVNGSKIITTDSTGYVTIGYRNYSMQLDYSTGMYYCQLEKGTVATDYVPYEHTDISATVIGKNIFNKNNLA
-621 SPKSYGVST
+621 KTFGANKSIIN
-630 SVLDTGVRET
+630 TGVRAT
-640 ITVAGNYKYC
+640 MTVAGKYKYY
-650 AFRLGGAELLG
+650 AMELGAKDLLD
-661 KTMTIGMTITPSASN
+661 KTITLNATITPSASN
-676 TGLATIYFGNAS
+676 VGQIALYFGNETS
-688 SVSKQAVLNSTLSG
+688 QSKKIISANKESG
-702 TGNKSVT
+702 TSNIYIPNIFPEDCDRVWILFYGNV
-709 LNLPTSMPSDCTD
+709 
-722 INLLLYANGTG
+722 AG
-733 TGNVGDYVDYTNLI
+733 TGNVGDYVDYSDLMI
-747 INEGRELKKYVP
+747 VV
-759 YEHTE
+759 
-764 IGFEINNANLWNDD
+764 ND
-778 LLYNTVTKTDDKF
+778 
-791 TIDGWAQLVLDND
+791 TIDN
-804 AIIKMFK
+804 
-811 PNTKYT
+811 Y
-817 IKIIRKITSIPS
+817 
-829 TIKENRNGDLVL
+829 E
-841 YRPAPSYWNALDLYD
+841 
-856 KGKDKVSVGDVI
+856 
-868 TTYQT
+868 
-873 ITTPSDLTDIR
+873 
-884 LLGYAWYGNDDGS
+884 
-897 TTYKGCGSI
+897 
-906 EIQQIMVVEGEYT
+906 
-919 ENDFPE
+919 E
-925 YKKHNS
+925 YKSNS
-931 QAVAIDLQG
+931 LTIDLQG
-940 NELYSLENG
+940 NELCSLPSG
-949 TKDEIDVANGKVT
+949 TKDEVNITNGKSSIV
-962 LIKKT
+962 KRT
-967 KEFTLAENKTMSASA
+967 KEFILDENKTIVLEKA
-982 LTNTTRFVI
+982 LTNTTRFLI
-991 YNVASSSDDFLYAMS
+991 YNVTSSMNDYPSAIS
-1006 THFCYMVDYNADK
+1006 THFKYLVDYNSDT
-1019 EHFYIARN
+1019 EHFYITRN

-1066 DLSKIDL
+1066 DLGKTDL
-1073 PNAYRGINY
+1073 PNAYRGINH

-1148 EEVSSEIQHTKN
+1148 EEVSSEIQQTKN

-1175 KKTDTL
+1175 KQVDTL

-1192 IEVSTNLSTVSTIM
+1192 IAVSTNISAIKTIM
-1206 RNDRFAIK
+1206 NNDRFAIK

-1247 GYHRQEKF
+1247 GYHRQERF
-1255 EIDGEKRTGWFFV
+1255 EIDGEKRTGWFYV

>member
-8 SYKENIYNPDV
+8 SYKENIYNSDI

-93 GTYMIVEKDNSNDY
+93 GTYIVVEKDNSNDY

-123 YDASSIVPCTR
+123 YDASSMVPCTR

-182 GNAKITRYNKLRIKE
+182 GNAKITRYNKLKIKE

-210 VGDYS
+210 IGDYS
-215 YDDEKTITKV
+215 YDDQKIITKV

-264 SLNELTYQSL
+264 SLNGLTYQSL

-414 TYGKTTQK
+414 TYGKSTQAT
-422 NRAGYNILKN
+422 RSGYNLVKN
-432 SSFSNDLSDWAVL
+432 GN
-445 KSGTTP
+445 K
-451 EITTYNGKKC
+451 
-461 LHFKG
+461 FKG
-466 SLGSRQH
+466 ACGCATGITGSLTNEGYQQFD
-473 VSQSIEKRIAVGKTY
+473 VETGN
-488 TVTCMAFL
+488 
-496 KDFVAGT
+496 GNWT
-503 TNCFLS
+503 TNWFYSINQEIEENLS
-509 FYFDGKKTDG
+509 EGDTFTIMFTMRRTEGMSIPPKIYIKNGMGYYSMIGTLSTEFSVVYYTG
-519 TWTGESI
+519 TWKDTNGI
-526 VSGAA
+526 APHLG
-531 AFNSKSYDYSKGT
+531 FGGLTGT
-544 FIKTKYTFKIKEDTD
+544 FIIKNWMIKKGGLE
-559 LTKAFGFY
+559 
-567 IYARDFTGDLY
+567 
-578 VYDVQIAEGTE
+578 E
-589 AKDWEDFGISPSTEF
+589 WED
-604 PSVIAGVGR
+604 
-613 ENYFNKNA
+613 
-621 SPKSYGVST
+621 YGVMPSPDYPSPIESIGRKNLFDISKVITNWNT
-630 SVLDTGVRET
+630 SL
-640 ITVAGNYKYC
+640 
-650 AFRLGGAELLG
+650 
-661 KTMTIGMTITPSASN
+661 N
-676 TGLATIYFGNAS
+676 TGLRNNNDGTLTVTNPSSSSTSLGLAPNTLKDYCPSLQVGDVVYLNATTTGTYKYIYLDVSKKAWNFDTKITITQNDLDSKVFWYASGVNTTATIS
-688 SVSKQAVLNSTLSG
+688 DIMISTDG
-702 TGNKSVT
+702 
-709 LNLPTSMPSDCTD
+709 
-722 INLLLYANGTG
+722 
-733 TGNVGDYVDYTNLI
+733 GD
-747 INEGRELKKYVP
+747 YVP

-764 IGFEINNANLWNDD
+764 ISA
-778 LLYNTVTKTDDKF
+778 TVTGKNLLENKTKNSGINRGITF
-791 TIDGWAQLVLDND
+791 TLNGDGSYTLNGTND
-804 AIIKMFK
+804 GTGNSTVFLSSSSNPTTLKAG
-811 PNTKYT
+811 TYYT
-817 IKIIRKITSIPS
+817 IPTPNGVHITGVKIGGGYFQFASSSISQFTLNEDIQAQIYIQVP
-829 TIKENRNGDLVL
+829 NG
-841 YRPAPSYWNALDLYD
+841 
-856 KGKDKVSVGDVI
+856 I
-868 TTYQT
+868 TTTYNN
-873 ITTPSDLTDIR
+873 IKVYPIISTTPITQTD
-884 LLGYAWYGNDDGS
+884 Y
-897 TTYKGCGSI
+897 
-906 EIQQIMVVEGEYT
+906 E
-919 ENDFPE
+919 E
-925 YKKHNS
+925 YKSNS
-931 QAVAIDLQG
+931 LTINLQG
-940 NELYSLENG
+940 NELCSLPDG
-949 TKDEIDVANGKVT
+949 TKDEVNITNGKSSIV
-962 LIKKT
+962 KRT
-967 KEFTLAENKTMSASA
+967 KEFILDENKTIVLEKA
-982 LTNTTRFVI
+982 LTNTTRFLI
-991 YNVASSSDDFLYAMS
+991 YNVTSSMNDYPSAIS
-1006 THFCYMVDYNADK
+1006 THFKYLVDYNSDT
-1019 EHFYIARN
+1019 EHFYITRN
-1027 GAMYLFVN
+1027 GGMYLFVN

-1066 DLSKIDL
+1066 DLGKTDL
-1073 PNAYRGINY
+1073 PNAYRGINH

-1148 EEVSSEIQHTKN
+1148 EEVSSEIQQTKK

-1175 KKTDTL
+1175 KQVDTL

-1192 IEVSTNLSTVSTIM
+1192 VAVSTNISAIKTIM
-1206 RNDRFAIK
+1206 NNDRFAIK

-1247 GYHRQEKF
+1247 GYHRQERF
-1255 EIDGEKRTGWFFV
+1255 EIDGEKRTGWFYV